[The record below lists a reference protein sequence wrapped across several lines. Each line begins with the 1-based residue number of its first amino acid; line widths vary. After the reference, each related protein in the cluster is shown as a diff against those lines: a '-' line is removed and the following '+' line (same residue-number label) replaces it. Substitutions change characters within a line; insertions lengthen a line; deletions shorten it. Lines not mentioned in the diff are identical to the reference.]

1 MDLQEI
7 YDKLSFTDDCLIRL
21 SDKNWKKKVV
31 LPSRV
36 CRLLEENELL
46 RTLDA
51 FFSFDNKPL
60 ILFFKDPQ
68 DRKAL
73 HQAIWNFNESPI
85 AIIVENNVV
94 EIFNGFAIDENKQ
107 LLKRL
112 GGNETL
118 NDFTYFELVTG
129 KTWEKYNDDINHK
142 NRVDYRLLENIE
154 AVQKLLKEKGLTQT
168 TANALLGKI
177 IFFRYLIDRHVRL
190 NYQGKELWS
199 NEDLCNCLS
208 KREEFIAFIRHI
220 ENKDT
225 GFNGDMFRISESDF
239 STVGQD
245 ALDVLIRLLQSEEIS
260 TGQQSLFDMYD
271 FSILPIEFIS
281 NMYEKFIGKENQENE
296 GAYYT
301 PTFLVDYIVS
311 ETIGKKLNE
320 SDNYNCK
327 VLDPACGSGIFLV
340 ESLRKI
346 IEKYIT
352 INEITDTDTD
362 TDEFRQALKSIAQDN
377 IFGIDKDPSAIQV
390 AIFSVYLTLLDYQ
403 APADIGKFKF
413 PNLLGTNFICSDTF
427 DLDNKDLKAL
437 EDKKLNFDYI
447 IGNPP
452 WKGSGGDEAAQKYI
466 KERKKKERDKKYC
479 IQVNNNELAEYFV
492 FRASDFCQKKTEVAL
507 VIHSMSLYNLNS
519 KDGYSPFRQYLL
531 EEFYIKK
538 IFELAAVRKEVF
550 EKSNGKAV
558 APACVLFYKYA
569 EGENTNNNVIT
580 HIALK
585 PSRFFSMFKVLS
597 VCSNDIQEVQQDRLK
612 NYDWLWKVLV
622 YGSYLDFNL
631 IKRLKEKTSIK
642 SIIADDDRFI
652 SATGVTFSKE
662 KAQYDASE
670 LRGLDFVDSYGVEN
684 FFINPQKVTP
694 FLKDRLGRIR
704 NTKKDIF
711 CAPMLLCRHGL
722 DTKKL
727 FLKSAISYKNAIF
740 KKSLLSIKA
749 YKNGDINILKN
760 IACIFASDISSYLSI
775 QTFSSV
781 GIERENAKECEILS
795 LPYVELDNDYYE
807 IMEDLYKLRY
817 QKKESMLLNANELYD
832 IDKKIA
838 NESNAYN
845 NEIKNVLNLTTTD
858 DDIVNYALNV
868 SRTIIHIN
876 SAGIEKKK
884 ELMYNCPLFKA
895 LNAQDTIIKDYAQ
908 VYIDRFANSFNRNGK
923 RFTVEILY
931 SKQVIGMYFKVIDES
946 MFTDEVVFT
955 SDNENLLPTITAL
968 TSQKLTDALFVQKDV
983 RGFEKEY
990 FYIFKPNEKRL
1001 WYKAIAYLDVNE
1013 FDDAMLRVGR
1023 NRE

>member
-1 MDLQEI
+1 MGLQEI
-7 YDKLSFTDDCLIRL
+7 YDKLSFTDDSLIQL
-21 SDKNWKKKVV
+21 SDKDWKKKVV

-36 CRLLEENELL
+36 CRLLEENEFL

-51 FFSFDNKPL
+51 FFCFDNKPL
-60 ILFFKDPQ
+60 ILFFKDPL
-68 DRKAL
+68 DKKAL

-129 KTWEKYNDDINHK
+129 KTWEKYNDDISYK

-190 NYQGKELWS
+190 NYQEKELWS
-199 NEDLCNCLS
+199 NDDLCNCLS
-208 KREEFIAFIRHI
+208 NRNEFIAFIRHI

-225 GFNGDMFRISESDF
+225 GFNGDMFRISESEFD
-239 STVGQD
+239 TIGQD
-245 ALDVLIRLLQSEEIS
+245 ALNVLIRLLRSDEIS
-260 TGQQSLFDMYD
+260 TGQQSLFNIYD

-281 NMYEKFIGKENQENE
+281 NMYEKFIGKENQETE
-296 GAYYT
+296 GVYYT
-301 PTFLVDYIVS
+301 PTFLVDYIIS
-311 ETIGKKLNE
+311 ETIGKKLKE
-320 SDNYNCK
+320 SNDYNCK

-346 IEKYIT
+346 IEKYIA
-352 INEITDTDTD
+352 INEITDTNTD
-362 TDEFRQALKSIAQDN
+362 DFRQTLKSIAQEN

-403 APADIGKFKF
+403 KPADIGSFKF

-437 EDKKLNFDYI
+437 EDRKLYFDYI

-452 WKGSGGDEAAQKYI
+452 WKGSGGDEVARKYI
-466 KERKKKERDKKYC
+466 KERKKEERDKKYC

-492 FRASDFCQKKTEVAL
+492 FRASDFCQKETEVAL

-531 EEFYIKK
+531 EEFHIKK

-550 EKSNGKAV
+550 EKSNDKAV

-569 EGENTNNNVIT
+569 KGENTNNNVIT

-631 IKRLKEKTSIK
+631 IKRLKEKPSIK
-642 SIIADDDRFI
+642 SIIADDNRFI
-652 SATGVTFSKE
+652 SATGITFSKE
-662 KAQYDASE
+662 KAKYDASG
-670 LRGLDFVDSYGVEN
+670 LRGMDFVDAYGVEN

-694 FLKDRLGRIR
+694 FQKDRLGRIR

-727 FLKSAISYKNAIF
+727 IFKSAISYKDVIF

-749 YKNGDINILKN
+749 YREGDTNILKN

-781 GIERENAKECEILS
+781 GIERENAKEFEILS
-795 LPYVELDNDYYE
+795 LPYVALDKDYYE
-807 IMEDLYKLRY
+807 TLEGLYKLRD
-817 QKKESMLLNANELYD
+817 QKEKSMLLNANELYN
-832 IDKKIA
+832 IDKTIED
-838 NESNAYN
+838 ESNACN
-845 NEIKNVLNLTTTD
+845 SNIKNMLNLTVVD
-858 DDIVNYALNV
+858 DDIVDYALNV

-884 ELMYNCPLFKA
+884 ELMHNCPLFKA
-895 LNAQDTIIKDYAQ
+895 LNAQDTILKDYAQ
-908 VYIDRFANSFNRNGK
+908 VYIDRFANSFNRNEK

-931 SKQVIGMYFKVIDES
+931 SKQVIGMYFKVIDENL
-946 MFTDEVVFT
+946 FINDIVYT
-955 SDNENLLPTITAL
+955 SDNEDLLPTIIAL

-1001 WYKAIAYLDVNE
+1001 WHKAIAYLDVNE

-1023 NRE
+1023 DGE

>member
-36 CRLLEENELL
+36 CHLLEENELL

-51 FFSFDNKPL
+51 FFCFDNKPL

-68 DRKAL
+68 DRMAL

-85 AIIVENNVV
+85 AIILENNVV

-154 AVQKLLKEKGLTQT
+154 AVQKRLKEKGLTQT
-168 TANALLGKI
+168 TANALLGKV

-190 NYQGKELWS
+190 NYQEKELWD

-208 KREEFIAFIRHI
+208 NRDDFVAFIRHI

-225 GFNGDMFRISESDF
+225 GFNGDLFRISESEF
-239 STVGQD
+239 STIDQD
-245 ALDVLIRLLQSEEIS
+245 ALDILIRLLRSEEIS

-281 NMYEKFIGKENQENE
+281 NMYEKFIGKENQEDG

-301 PTFLVDYIVS
+301 PTFLVDYIIS
-311 ETIGKKLNE
+311 ETIGKKLKE
-320 SDNYNCK
+320 SSNYNCK

-346 IEKYIT
+346 IEKYIEV
-352 INEITDTDTD
+352 NEIEDTNTDD
-362 TDEFRQALKSIAQDN
+362 FRQALKSIAQDN

-403 APADIGKFKF
+403 KPADIRKFKF
-413 PNLLGTNFICSDTF
+413 PNLIGTNFVCSDTF

-437 EDKKLNFDYI
+437 EDKKIHFDYI

-452 WKGSGGDEAAQKYI
+452 WKGAGGDRVVRKYI

-479 IQVNNNELAEYFV
+479 IQINNNELAEYFV
-492 FRASDFCQKKTEVAL
+492 FRTSDFCTKNTEVAL
-507 VIHSMSLYNLNS
+507 VIHSTSLYNSNS
-519 KDGYSPFRQYLL
+519 KDRESSFRRYLL
-531 EEFYIKK
+531 EEFHIKK
-538 IFELAAVRKEVF
+538 VFELAVVRKEVF
-550 EKSNGKAV
+550 DKSNDKAI

-569 EGENTNNNVIT
+569 NGDDTNNNIIT

-585 PSRFFSMFKVLS
+585 PSRFFSMFKVFS
-597 VCSNDIQEVQQDRLK
+597 VCSSDIQEVQQDRLK
-612 NYDWLWKVLV
+612 KYDWLWKVLV

-631 IKRLKEKTSIK
+631 IKRLREKPSIK
-642 SIIADDDRFI
+642 NIINDRDRFI
-652 SATGVTFSKE
+652 SATGITFSE
-662 KAQYDASE
+662 KKAKYDASR
-670 LRGLDFVDSYGVEN
+670 LKGMDFIDVYAVEN

-694 FLKDRLGRIR
+694 FQKDRLGRIR

-711 CAPMLLCRHGL
+711 YAPMLLCRHGL
-722 DTKKL
+722 DTEKL
-727 FLKSAISYKNAIF
+727 ILRSAISYKNAIF

-749 YKNGDINILKN
+749 YRIEDTNILKN
-760 IACIFASDISSYLSI
+760 IGCIFSSDILSYLSI
-775 QTFSSV
+775 QTFSSI
-781 GIERENAKECEILS
+781 GIERGNAKGGEILS
-795 LPYVELDNDYYE
+795 LPYVELNKDYYE
-807 IMEDLYKLRY
+807 TMEGLYRLRD

-832 IDKKIA
+832 IDKKIVD
-838 NESNAYN
+838 ESNAYN
-845 NEIKNVLNLTTTD
+845 NKIKDMLNLTTAD
-858 DDIVNYALNV
+858 DDIVDYALNV

-876 SAGIEKKK
+876 DVGIEKRK
-884 ELMYNCPLFKA
+884 ELMLNDQLFKA
-895 LNAQDTIIKDYAQ
+895 LNTQDTMLKEYAQ

-931 SKQVIGMYFKVIDES
+931 SSQVIGMYFKVIDES
-946 MFTDEVVFT
+946 MFIDDIVFT
-955 SDNENLLPTITAL
+955 SDNKNLLSTIIAL
-968 TSQKLTDALFVQKDV
+968 ASNKLTDALFVQKDV

-1001 WYKAIAYLDVNE
+1001 WYKAVAYLDVNE
-1013 FDDAMLRVGR
+1013 FDDAMLKTGR
-1023 NRE
+1023 GGQC

>member
-36 CRLLEENELL
+36 CHLLEENELL

-51 FFSFDNKPL
+51 FFCFDNKPL

-68 DRKAL
+68 DRMAL

-85 AIIVENNVV
+85 AIILENNVV

-154 AVQKLLKEKGLTQT
+154 AVQKRLKEKGLTQT
-168 TANALLGKI
+168 TANALLGKV

-190 NYQGKELWS
+190 NYQEKELWD

-208 KREEFIAFIRHI
+208 NRDDFVAFIRHI

-225 GFNGDMFRISESDF
+225 GFNGDLFRISESEF
-239 STVGQD
+239 STIDQD
-245 ALDVLIRLLQSEEIS
+245 ALDILIRLLRSEEIS

-281 NMYEKFIGKENQENE
+281 NMYEKFIGKENQEDG

-301 PTFLVDYIVS
+301 PTFLVDYIIS
-311 ETIGKKLNE
+311 ETIGKKLKE
-320 SDNYNCK
+320 SSNYNCK

-346 IEKYIT
+346 IEKYIEV
-352 INEITDTDTD
+352 NEIEDTNTDD
-362 TDEFRQALKSIAQDN
+362 FRQALKSIAQDN

-403 APADIGKFKF
+403 KPADIRKFKF
-413 PNLLGTNFICSDTF
+413 PNLIGTNFVCSDTF

-437 EDKKLNFDYI
+437 EDKKIHFDYI

-452 WKGSGGDEAAQKYI
+452 WKGAGGDRVVRKYI
-466 KERKKKERDKKYC
+466 KERKKKERGKKYC
-479 IQVNNNELAEYFV
+479 IQINNNELAEYFV
-492 FRASDFCQKKTEVAL
+492 FRTSDFCTKNTEVAL
-507 VIHSMSLYNLNS
+507 VIHSTSLYNSNS
-519 KDGYSPFRQYLL
+519 KDRESSFRRYLL
-531 EEFYIKK
+531 EEFHIKK
-538 IFELAAVRKEVF
+538 VFELAVVRKEVF
-550 EKSNGKAV
+550 DKSNDKAI

-569 EGENTNNNVIT
+569 NGDDTNNNIIT

-585 PSRFFSMFKVLS
+585 PSRFFSMFKVFS
-597 VCSNDIQEVQQDRLK
+597 VCSSDIQEVQQDRLK
-612 NYDWLWKVLV
+612 KYDWLWKVLV

-631 IKRLKEKTSIK
+631 IKRLREKPSIK
-642 SIIADDDRFI
+642 NIINDRDRFI
-652 SATGVTFSKE
+652 SATGITFSE
-662 KAQYDASE
+662 KKAKYDASR
-670 LRGLDFVDSYGVEN
+670 LKGMDFIDVYAVEN

-694 FLKDRLGRIR
+694 FQKDRLGRIR

-711 CAPMLLCRHGL
+711 YAPMLLCRHGL
-722 DTKKL
+722 DTEKL
-727 FLKSAISYKNAIF
+727 ILRSAISYKNAIF

-749 YKNGDINILKN
+749 YRIEDTNILKN
-760 IACIFASDISSYLSI
+760 IGCIFSSDILSYLSI
-775 QTFSSV
+775 QTFSSI
-781 GIERENAKECEILS
+781 GIERGNAKGGEILS
-795 LPYVELDNDYYE
+795 LPYVELNKDYYE
-807 IMEDLYKLRY
+807 TMEGLYRLRD

-832 IDKKIA
+832 IDKKIVD
-838 NESNAYN
+838 ESNAYN
-845 NEIKNVLNLTTTD
+845 NKIKDMLNLTTAD
-858 DDIVNYALNV
+858 DDIVDYALNV

-876 SAGIEKKK
+876 DVGIEKRK
-884 ELMYNCPLFKA
+884 ELMLNDQLFKA
-895 LNAQDTIIKDYAQ
+895 LNTQDTMLKEYAQ

-931 SKQVIGMYFKVIDES
+931 SSQVIGMYFKVIDES
-946 MFTDEVVFT
+946 MFIDDIVFT
-955 SDNENLLPTITAL
+955 SDNKNLLPTIIAL
-968 TSQKLTDALFVQKDV
+968 ASNKLTDALFVQKDV

-1001 WYKAIAYLDVNE
+1001 WYKAVAYLDVNE
-1013 FDDAMLRVGR
+1013 FDDAMLKTGR
-1023 NRE
+1023 GGQC

>member
-1 MDLQEI
+1 MGLQEI
-7 YDKLSFTDDCLIRL
+7 YDKLSFTDDSLIQL
-21 SDKNWKKKVV
+21 SDKDWKKKVV

-36 CRLLEENELL
+36 CRLLEENEFL

-51 FFSFDNKPL
+51 FFCFDNKPL
-60 ILFFKDPQ
+60 ILFFKDPL
-68 DRKAL
+68 DKKAL

-129 KTWEKYNDDINHK
+129 KTWEKYNDDISYK

-190 NYQGKELWS
+190 NYQEKELWS
-199 NEDLCNCLS
+199 NDDLCNCLS
-208 KREEFIAFIRHI
+208 NRNEFIAFIRHI

-225 GFNGDMFRISESDF
+225 GFNGDMFRISESEFD
-239 STVGQD
+239 TIGQD
-245 ALDVLIRLLQSEEIS
+245 ALNVLIRLLRSDEIS
-260 TGQQSLFDMYD
+260 TGQQSLFNIYD

-281 NMYEKFIGKENQENE
+281 NMYEKFIGKENQETE

-311 ETIGKKLNE
+311 ETIGKKLKE
-320 SDNYNCK
+320 SNDYNCK

-346 IEKYIT
+346 IEKYIA
-352 INEITDTDTD
+352 INEITDTNTD
-362 TDEFRQALKSIAQDN
+362 DFRQTLKSIAQEN

-403 APADIGKFKF
+403 KPADIGSFKF

-437 EDKKLNFDYI
+437 EDRKLHFDYI

-452 WKGSGGDEAAQKYI
+452 WKGSGGDEVARKYI
-466 KERKKKERDKKYC
+466 KERKKEERDKKYC

-492 FRASDFCQKKTEVAL
+492 FRASDFCQKETEVAL

-531 EEFYIKK
+531 EEFHIKK

-550 EKSNGKAV
+550 EKSNDKAV

-569 EGENTNNNVIT
+569 KGENTNNNVIT

-631 IKRLKEKTSIK
+631 IKRLKEKPSIK
-642 SIIADDDRFI
+642 SIIADDNRFI
-652 SATGVTFSKE
+652 SATGITFSKE
-662 KAQYDASE
+662 KAKYDASG
-670 LRGLDFVDSYGVEN
+670 LRGMDFVDAYGVEN

-694 FLKDRLGRIR
+694 FQKDRLGRIR

-727 FLKSAISYKNAIF
+727 IFKSAISYKDVIF

-749 YKNGDINILKN
+749 YREGDTNILKN

-781 GIERENAKECEILS
+781 GIERENAKEFEILS
-795 LPYVELDNDYYE
+795 LPYVALDKDYYE
-807 IMEDLYKLRY
+807 TLEGLYKLRD
-817 QKKESMLLNANELYD
+817 QKEKSMLLNANELYN
-832 IDKKIA
+832 IDKTIED
-838 NESNAYN
+838 ESNTCN
-845 NEIKNVLNLTTTD
+845 SNIKNMLNLTVVD
-858 DDIVNYALNV
+858 DDIVDYALNV

-884 ELMYNCPLFKA
+884 ELMHNCPLFKA
-895 LNAQDTIIKDYAQ
+895 LNAQDTILKDYAQ
-908 VYIDRFANSFNRNGK
+908 TRWRN
-923 RFTVEILY
+923 
-931 SKQVIGMYFKVIDES
+931 
-946 MFTDEVVFT
+946 
-955 SDNENLLPTITAL
+955 
-968 TSQKLTDALFVQKDV
+968 
-983 RGFEKEY
+983 
-990 FYIFKPNEKRL
+990 
-1001 WYKAIAYLDVNE
+1001 
-1013 FDDAMLRVGR
+1013 
-1023 NRE
+1023 

>member
-36 CRLLEENELL
+36 CHLLEENELL

-51 FFSFDNKPL
+51 FFCFDNKPL

-68 DRKAL
+68 DRMAL

-85 AIIVENNVV
+85 AIILENNVV

-154 AVQKLLKEKGLTQT
+154 AVQKRLKEKGLTQT
-168 TANALLGKI
+168 TANALLGKV

-190 NYQGKELWS
+190 NYQEKELWD

-208 KREEFIAFIRHI
+208 NRDDFVAFIRHI

-225 GFNGDMFRISESDF
+225 GFNGDLFRISESEF
-239 STVGQD
+239 STIDQD
-245 ALDVLIRLLQSEEIS
+245 ALDILIRLLRSEEIS

-281 NMYEKFIGKENQENE
+281 NMYEKFIGKENQEDG

-301 PTFLVDYIVS
+301 PTFLVDYIIS
-311 ETIGKKLNE
+311 ETIGKKLKE
-320 SDNYNCK
+320 SSNYNCK

-346 IEKYIT
+346 IEKYIEV
-352 INEITDTDTD
+352 NEIEDTNTDD
-362 TDEFRQALKSIAQDN
+362 FRQALKSIAQDN

-403 APADIGKFKF
+403 KPADIRKFKF
-413 PNLLGTNFICSDTF
+413 PNLIGTNFVCSDTF

-437 EDKKLNFDYI
+437 EDKKIHFDYI

-452 WKGSGGDEAAQKYI
+452 WKGAGGDRVVRKYI
-466 KERKKKERDKKYC
+466 KERKKKERGKKYC
-479 IQVNNNELAEYFV
+479 IQINNNELAEYFV
-492 FRASDFCQKKTEVAL
+492 FRTSDFCTKNTEVAL
-507 VIHSMSLYNLNS
+507 VIHSTSLYNSNS
-519 KDGYSPFRQYLL
+519 KDRESSFRRYLL
-531 EEFYIKK
+531 EEFHIKK
-538 IFELAAVRKEVF
+538 VFELAVVRKEVF
-550 EKSNGKAV
+550 DKSNDKAI

-569 EGENTNNNVIT
+569 NGDDTNNNIIT

-585 PSRFFSMFKVLS
+585 PSRFFSMFKVFS
-597 VCSNDIQEVQQDRLK
+597 VCSSDIQEVQQDRLK
-612 NYDWLWKVLV
+612 KYDWLWKVLV

-631 IKRLKEKTSIK
+631 IKRLREKPSIK
-642 SIIADDDRFI
+642 NIINDRDRFI
-652 SATGVTFSKE
+652 SATGIIFSE
-662 KAQYDASE
+662 KKAKYDASR
-670 LRGLDFVDSYGVEN
+670 LKGMDFIDVYAVEN

-694 FLKDRLGRIR
+694 FQKDRLGRIR

-711 CAPMLLCRHGL
+711 YAPMLLCRHGL
-722 DTKKL
+722 DTEKL
-727 FLKSAISYKNAIF
+727 ILRSAISYKNAIF

-749 YKNGDINILKN
+749 YRIEDTNILKN
-760 IACIFASDISSYLSI
+760 IGCIFSSDILSYLSI
-775 QTFSSV
+775 QTFSSI
-781 GIERENAKECEILS
+781 GIERGNAKGGEILS
-795 LPYVELDNDYYE
+795 LPYVELNKDYYE
-807 IMEDLYKLRY
+807 TMEGLYRLRD

-832 IDKKIA
+832 IDKKIVD
-838 NESNAYN
+838 ESNAYN
-845 NEIKNVLNLTTTD
+845 NKIKDMLNLTTAD
-858 DDIVNYALNV
+858 DDIVDYALNV

-876 SAGIEKKK
+876 DVGIEKRK
-884 ELMYNCPLFKA
+884 ELMLNDQLFKA
-895 LNAQDTIIKDYAQ
+895 LNTQDTMLKEYAQ

-931 SKQVIGMYFKVIDES
+931 SSQVIGMYFKVIDES
-946 MFTDEVVFT
+946 MFIDDIVFT
-955 SDNENLLPTITAL
+955 SDNKNLLSTIIAL
-968 TSQKLTDALFVQKDV
+968 ASNKLTDALFVQKDV

-1001 WYKAIAYLDVNE
+1001 WYKAVAYLDVNE
-1013 FDDAMLRVGR
+1013 FDDAMLKTGR
-1023 NRE
+1023 GGQC

>member
-1 MDLQEI
+1 MGLQEI
-7 YDKLSFTDDCLIRL
+7 YDKLSFTDDSLIQL
-21 SDKNWKKKVV
+21 SDKDWKKKVV

-36 CRLLEENELL
+36 CRLLEENEFL

-51 FFSFDNKPL
+51 FFCFDNKPL
-60 ILFFKDPQ
+60 ILFFKDPL
-68 DRKAL
+68 DKKAL

-129 KTWEKYNDDINHK
+129 KTWEKYNDDISYK

-190 NYQGKELWS
+190 NYQEKELWS
-199 NEDLCNCLS
+199 NDDLCNCLS
-208 KREEFIAFIRHI
+208 NRNEFIAFIRHI

-225 GFNGDMFRISESDF
+225 GFNGDMFRISESEFD
-239 STVGQD
+239 TIGQD
-245 ALDVLIRLLQSEEIS
+245 ALNVLIRLLRSDEIS
-260 TGQQSLFDMYD
+260 TGQQSLFNIYD

-281 NMYEKFIGKENQENE
+281 NMYEKFIGKENQETE

-311 ETIGKKLNE
+311 ETIGKKLKE
-320 SDNYNCK
+320 SNDYNCK
-327 VLDPACGSGIFLV
+327 VLDPACGAGIFLV

-346 IEKYIT
+346 IEKYIA
-352 INEITDTDTD
+352 INEITDTNTD
-362 TDEFRQALKSIAQDN
+362 DFRQTLKSIAQEN

-403 APADIGKFKF
+403 KPADIGSFKF

-437 EDKKLNFDYI
+437 EDRKLHFDYI

-452 WKGSGGDEAAQKYI
+452 WKGSGGDEVARKYI
-466 KERKKKERDKKYC
+466 KERKKEERDKKYC

-492 FRASDFCQKKTEVAL
+492 FRASDFCQKETEVAL

-531 EEFYIKK
+531 EEFHIKK

-550 EKSNGKAV
+550 EKSNDKAV

-569 EGENTNNNVIT
+569 KGENTNNNVIT

-631 IKRLKEKTSIK
+631 IKRLKEKPSIK
-642 SIIADDDRFI
+642 SIIADDNRFI
-652 SATGVTFSKE
+652 SATGITFSKE
-662 KAQYDASE
+662 KAKYDASG
-670 LRGLDFVDSYGVEN
+670 LRGMDFVDAYGVEN

-694 FLKDRLGRIR
+694 FQKDRLGRIR

-727 FLKSAISYKNAIF
+727 IFKSAISYKDVIF

-749 YKNGDINILKN
+749 YREGDTNILKN

-781 GIERENAKECEILS
+781 GIERENAKEFEILS
-795 LPYVELDNDYYE
+795 LPYVALDKDYYE
-807 IMEDLYKLRY
+807 TLEGLYKLRD
-817 QKKESMLLNANELYD
+817 QKEKSMLLNANELYN
-832 IDKKIA
+832 IDKTIED
-838 NESNAYN
+838 ESNTCN
-845 NEIKNVLNLTTTD
+845 SNIKNMLNLTVVD
-858 DDIVNYALNV
+858 DDIVDYALNV

-884 ELMYNCPLFKA
+884 ELMHNCPLFKA
-895 LNAQDTIIKDYAQ
+895 LNAQDTILKDYAQ

-931 SKQVIGMYFKVIDES
+931 SKQVIGMYFKVIDEN
-946 MFTDEVVFT
+946 MFINDIVYT
-955 SDNENLLPTITAL
+955 SDNEDLLPTIIAL

-1001 WYKAIAYLDVNE
+1001 WHKAIAYLDVNE

-1023 NRE
+1023 DGE

>member
-36 CRLLEENELL
+36 CHLLEENELL

-51 FFSFDNKPL
+51 FFCFDNKPL

-68 DRKAL
+68 DRMAL

-85 AIIVENNVV
+85 AIILENNVV

-154 AVQKLLKEKGLTQT
+154 AVQKRLKEKGLTQT
-168 TANALLGKI
+168 TANALLGKV

-190 NYQGKELWS
+190 NYQEKELWD

-208 KREEFIAFIRHI
+208 NRDDFVAFIRHI

-225 GFNGDMFRISESDF
+225 GFNGDLFRISESEF
-239 STVGQD
+239 STIDQD
-245 ALDVLIRLLQSEEIS
+245 ALDILIRLLRSEEIS

-281 NMYEKFIGKENQENE
+281 NMYEKFIGKENQEDG

-301 PTFLVDYIVS
+301 PTFLVDYIIS
-311 ETIGKKLNE
+311 ETIGKKLKE
-320 SDNYNCK
+320 SSNYNCE

-346 IEKYIT
+346 IEKYIEV
-352 INEITDTDTD
+352 NEIEDTNTDD
-362 TDEFRQALKSIAQDN
+362 FRQALKSIAQDN

-403 APADIGKFKF
+403 KPADIRKFKF
-413 PNLLGTNFICSDTF
+413 PNLIGTNFVCSDTF

-437 EDKKLNFDYI
+437 EDKKIHFDYI

-452 WKGSGGDEAAQKYI
+452 WKGAGGDRVVRKYI
-466 KERKKKERDKKYC
+466 KERKKKERGKKYC
-479 IQVNNNELAEYFV
+479 IQINNNELAEYFV
-492 FRASDFCQKKTEVAL
+492 FRTSDFCTKNTEVAL
-507 VIHSMSLYNLNS
+507 VIHSTSLYNSNS
-519 KDGYSPFRQYLL
+519 KDRESSFRRYLL
-531 EEFYIKK
+531 EEFHIKK
-538 IFELAAVRKEVF
+538 VFELAVVRKEVF
-550 EKSNGKAV
+550 DKSNDKAI

-569 EGENTNNNVIT
+569 NGDDTNNNIIT

-585 PSRFFSMFKVLS
+585 PSRFFSMFKVFS
-597 VCSNDIQEVQQDRLK
+597 VCSSDIQEVQQDRLK
-612 NYDWLWKVLV
+612 KYDWLWKVLV

-631 IKRLKEKTSIK
+631 IKRLREKPSIK
-642 SIIADDDRFI
+642 NIINDRDRFI
-652 SATGVTFSKE
+652 SATGITFSE
-662 KAQYDASE
+662 KKAKYDASR
-670 LRGLDFVDSYGVEN
+670 LKGMDFIDVYAVEN

-694 FLKDRLGRIR
+694 FQKDRLGRIR

-711 CAPMLLCRHGL
+711 YAPMLLCRHGL
-722 DTKKL
+722 DTEKL
-727 FLKSAISYKNAIF
+727 ILRSAISYKNAIF

-749 YKNGDINILKN
+749 YRIEDTNILKN
-760 IACIFASDISSYLSI
+760 IGCIFSSDILSYLSI
-775 QTFSSV
+775 QTFSSI
-781 GIERENAKECEILS
+781 GIERGNAKGGEILS
-795 LPYVELDNDYYE
+795 LPYVELNKDYYE
-807 IMEDLYKLRY
+807 TMEGLYRLRD

-832 IDKKIA
+832 IDKKIVD
-838 NESNAYN
+838 ESNAYN
-845 NEIKNVLNLTTTD
+845 NKIKDMLNLTTAD
-858 DDIVNYALNV
+858 DDIVDYALNV

-876 SAGIEKKK
+876 DVGIEKRK
-884 ELMYNCPLFKA
+884 ELMLNDQLFKA
-895 LNAQDTIIKDYAQ
+895 LNTQDTMLKEYAQ

-931 SKQVIGMYFKVIDES
+931 SSQVIGMYFKVIDES
-946 MFTDEVVFT
+946 MFIDDIVFT
-955 SDNENLLPTITAL
+955 SDNKNLLSTIIAL
-968 TSQKLTDALFVQKDV
+968 ASNKLTDALFVQKDV

-1001 WYKAIAYLDVNE
+1001 WYKAVAYLDVNE
-1013 FDDAMLRVGR
+1013 FDDAMLKTGR
-1023 NRE
+1023 GGQC

>member
-1 MDLQEI
+1 MGLQEI
-7 YDKLSFTDDCLIRL
+7 YDKLSFTDDSLIQL
-21 SDKNWKKKVV
+21 SDKDWKKKVV

-36 CRLLEENELL
+36 CRLLEENEFL

-51 FFSFDNKPL
+51 FFCFDNKPL
-60 ILFFKDPQ
+60 ILFFKDPL
-68 DRKAL
+68 DKKAL

-129 KTWEKYNDDINHK
+129 KTWEKYNDDISYK

-190 NYQGKELWS
+190 NYQEKELWS
-199 NEDLCNCLS
+199 NDDLCNCLS
-208 KREEFIAFIRHI
+208 NRNEFIAFIRHI

-225 GFNGDMFRISESDF
+225 GFNGDMFRISESEFD
-239 STVGQD
+239 TIGQD
-245 ALDVLIRLLQSEEIS
+245 ALNVLIRLLRSDEIS
-260 TGQQSLFDMYD
+260 TGQQSLFNIYD

-281 NMYEKFIGKENQENE
+281 NMYEKFIGKENQETE

-311 ETIGKKLNE
+311 ETIGKKLKE
-320 SDNYNCK
+320 SNDYNCK

-346 IEKYIT
+346 IEKYIA
-352 INEITDTDTD
+352 INEITDTNTD
-362 TDEFRQALKSIAQDN
+362 DFRQTLKSIAQEN

-403 APADIGKFKF
+403 KPADIGSFKF

-437 EDKKLNFDYI
+437 EDRKLHFDYI

-452 WKGSGGDEAAQKYI
+452 WKGSGGDEVARKYI
-466 KERKKKERDKKYC
+466 KERKKEERDKKYC

-492 FRASDFCQKKTEVAL
+492 FRASDFCQKETEVAL

-531 EEFYIKK
+531 EEFHIKK

-550 EKSNGKAV
+550 EKSNDKAV

-569 EGENTNNNVIT
+569 KGENTNNNVIT

-631 IKRLKEKTSIK
+631 IKRLKEKPSIK
-642 SIIADDDRFI
+642 SIIADDNRFI
-652 SATGVTFSKE
+652 SATGITFSKE
-662 KAQYDASE
+662 KAKYDASG
-670 LRGLDFVDSYGVEN
+670 LRGMDFVDAYGVEN

-694 FLKDRLGRIR
+694 FQKDRLGRIR

-727 FLKSAISYKNAIF
+727 IFKSAISYKDVIF

-749 YKNGDINILKN
+749 YREGDTNILKN

-781 GIERENAKECEILS
+781 GIERENAKEFEILS
-795 LPYVELDNDYYE
+795 LPYVALDKDYYE
-807 IMEDLYKLRY
+807 TLEGLYKLRD
-817 QKKESMLLNANELYD
+817 QKEKSMLLNANELYN
-832 IDKKIA
+832 IDKTIED
-838 NESNAYN
+838 ESNTCN
-845 NEIKNVLNLTTTD
+845 SNIKNMLNLTVVD
-858 DDIVNYALNV
+858 DDIVDYALNV

-884 ELMYNCPLFKA
+884 ELMHNCPLFKA
-895 LNAQDTIIKDYAQ
+895 LNAQDTILKDYAQ

-931 SKQVIGMYFKVIDES
+931 SKQVIGMYFKVIDEN
-946 MFTDEVVFT
+946 MFINDIVYT
-955 SDNENLLPTITAL
+955 SDNEDLLPTIIAL

-983 RGFEKEY
+983 WGFEKEY

-1001 WYKAIAYLDVNE
+1001 WHKAIAYLDVNE

-1023 NRE
+1023 DGE

>member
-1 MDLQEI
+1 MGLQEI
-7 YDKLSFTDDCLIRL
+7 YDKLSFTDDSLIQL
-21 SDKNWKKKVV
+21 SDKDWKKKVV

-36 CRLLEENELL
+36 CRLLEENEFL

-51 FFSFDNKPL
+51 FFCFDNKPL
-60 ILFFKDPQ
+60 ILFFKDPL
-68 DRKAL
+68 DKKAL

-129 KTWEKYNDDINHK
+129 KTWEKYNDDISYK

-190 NYQGKELWS
+190 NYQEKELWS
-199 NEDLCNCLS
+199 NDDLCNCFS
-208 KREEFIAFIRHI
+208 NRNEFIAFIRHI

-225 GFNGDMFRISESDF
+225 GFNGDMFRISESEFD
-239 STVGQD
+239 TIGQD
-245 ALDVLIRLLQSEEIS
+245 ALNVLIRLLRSDEIS
-260 TGQQSLFDMYD
+260 TGQQSLFNIYD

-281 NMYEKFIGKENQENE
+281 NMYEKFIGKENQETE

-311 ETIGKKLNE
+311 ETIGKKLKE
-320 SDNYNCK
+320 SNDYNCK

-346 IEKYIT
+346 IEKYIA
-352 INEITDTDTD
+352 INEITDTNTD
-362 TDEFRQALKSIAQDN
+362 DFRQTLKSIAQEN

-403 APADIGKFKF
+403 KPADIGSFKF

-437 EDKKLNFDYI
+437 EDRKLHFDYI

-452 WKGSGGDEAAQKYI
+452 WKGSGGDEVARKYI
-466 KERKKKERDKKYC
+466 KERKKEERDKKYC

-492 FRASDFCQKKTEVAL
+492 FRASDFCQKETEVAL

-531 EEFYIKK
+531 EEFHIKK

-550 EKSNGKAV
+550 EKSNDKAV

-569 EGENTNNNVIT
+569 KGENTNNNVIT

-631 IKRLKEKTSIK
+631 IKRLKEKPSIK
-642 SIIADDDRFI
+642 SIIADDNRFI
-652 SATGVTFSKE
+652 SATGITFSKE
-662 KAQYDASE
+662 KAKYDASG
-670 LRGLDFVDSYGVEN
+670 LRGMDFVDAYGVEN

-694 FLKDRLGRIR
+694 FQKDRLGRIR

-727 FLKSAISYKNAIF
+727 IFKSAISYKDVIF

-749 YKNGDINILKN
+749 YREGDTNILKN

-781 GIERENAKECEILS
+781 GIERENAKEFEILS
-795 LPYVELDNDYYE
+795 LPYVALDKDYYE
-807 IMEDLYKLRY
+807 TLEGLYKLRD
-817 QKKESMLLNANELYD
+817 QKEKSMLLNANELYN
-832 IDKKIA
+832 IDKTIED
-838 NESNAYN
+838 ESNTCN
-845 NEIKNVLNLTTTD
+845 SNIKNMLNLTVVD
-858 DDIVNYALNV
+858 DDIVDYALNV

-884 ELMYNCPLFKA
+884 ELMHNCPLFKA
-895 LNAQDTIIKDYAQ
+895 LNAQDTILKDYAQ

-931 SKQVIGMYFKVIDES
+931 SKQVIGMYFKVIDEN
-946 MFTDEVVFT
+946 MFINDIVYT
-955 SDNENLLPTITAL
+955 SDNEDLLPTIIAL

-1001 WYKAIAYLDVNE
+1001 WHKAIAYLDVNE

-1023 NRE
+1023 DGE

>member
-36 CRLLEENELL
+36 CHLLEENELL

-51 FFSFDNKPL
+51 FFCFDNKPL

-68 DRKAL
+68 DRMAL

-85 AIIVENNVV
+85 AIILENNVV

-154 AVQKLLKEKGLTQT
+154 AVQKRLKEKGLTQT
-168 TANALLGKI
+168 TANALLGKV

-190 NYQGKELWS
+190 NYQEKELWD

-208 KREEFIAFIRHI
+208 NRDDFVAFIRHI

-225 GFNGDMFRISESDF
+225 GFNGDLFRISESEF
-239 STVGQD
+239 STIDQD
-245 ALDVLIRLLQSEEIS
+245 ALDILIRLLRSEEIS

-281 NMYEKFIGKENQENE
+281 NMYEKFIGKENQEDG

-301 PTFLVDYIVS
+301 PTFLVDYIIS
-311 ETIGKKLNE
+311 ETIGKKLKE
-320 SDNYNCK
+320 SSNYNCK

-346 IEKYIT
+346 IEKYIEV
-352 INEITDTDTD
+352 NEIEDTNTDD
-362 TDEFRQALKSIAQDN
+362 FRQALKSIAQDN

-403 APADIGKFKF
+403 KPADIRKFKF
-413 PNLLGTNFICSDTF
+413 PNLIGTNFVCSDTF

-437 EDKKLNFDYI
+437 EDKKIHFDYI

-452 WKGSGGDEAAQKYI
+452 WKGAGGDRVVRKYI
-466 KERKKKERDKKYC
+466 KERKKKERGKKYC
-479 IQVNNNELAEYFV
+479 IQINNNELAEYFV
-492 FRASDFCQKKTEVAL
+492 FRTSDFCTKNTEVAL
-507 VIHSMSLYNLNS
+507 VIHSTSLYNSNS
-519 KDGYSPFRQYLL
+519 KDRESSFRRYLL
-531 EEFYIKK
+531 EEFHIKK
-538 IFELAAVRKEVF
+538 VFELAVVRKEVF
-550 EKSNGKAV
+550 DKSNDKAI

-569 EGENTNNNVIT
+569 NGDDTNNNIIT

-585 PSRFFSMFKVLS
+585 PSRFFSMFKVFS
-597 VCSNDIQEVQQDRLK
+597 VCSSDIQEVQQDRLK
-612 NYDWLWKVLV
+612 KYDWLWKVLV

-631 IKRLKEKTSIK
+631 IKRLREKPSIK
-642 SIIADDDRFI
+642 NIINDRDRFI
-652 SATGVTFSKE
+652 SATGITFSE
-662 KAQYDASE
+662 KKAKYDASR
-670 LRGLDFVDSYGVEN
+670 LKGMDFIDVYAVEN

-694 FLKDRLGRIR
+694 FQKDRLGRIR

-711 CAPMLLCRHGL
+711 YAPMLLCRHGL
-722 DTKKL
+722 DTEKL
-727 FLKSAISYKNAIF
+727 ILRSAISYKNAIF

-749 YKNGDINILKN
+749 YRIEDTNILKN
-760 IACIFASDISSYLSI
+760 IGCIFSSDILSYLSI
-775 QTFSSV
+775 QTFSSI
-781 GIERENAKECEILS
+781 GIERGNAKGGEILS
-795 LPYVELDNDYYE
+795 LPYVELNKDYYE
-807 IMEDLYKLRY
+807 TMEGLYRLRD

-832 IDKKIA
+832 IDKKIVD
-838 NESNAYN
+838 ESNAYN
-845 NEIKNVLNLTTTD
+845 NKIKDMLNLTTAD
-858 DDIVNYALNV
+858 DDIVDYALNV

-876 SAGIEKKK
+876 DVGIEKRK
-884 ELMYNCPLFKA
+884 ELMLNDQLFKA
-895 LNAQDTIIKDYAQ
+895 LNTQDTMLKEYAQ

-931 SKQVIGMYFKVIDES
+931 SSQVIGMYFKVIDES
-946 MFTDEVVFT
+946 MFIDDIVFT
-955 SDNENLLPTITAL
+955 SDNKNLLSTIIAL
-968 TSQKLTDALFVQKDV
+968 ASNKLTDALFVQKDV

-1001 WYKAIAYLDVNE
+1001 WYKAVAYLDVNE
-1013 FDDAMLRVGR
+1013 FDDAMLKTGR
-1023 NRE
+1023 GG

>member
-36 CRLLEENELL
+36 CHLLEENELL

-51 FFSFDNKPL
+51 FFCFDNKPL

-68 DRKAL
+68 DRMAL

-85 AIIVENNVV
+85 AIILENNVV

-154 AVQKLLKEKGLTQT
+154 AVQKRLKEKGLTQT
-168 TANALLGKI
+168 TANALLGKV

-190 NYQGKELWS
+190 NYQEKELWD

-208 KREEFIAFIRHI
+208 NRDDFVAFIRHI

-225 GFNGDMFRISESDF
+225 GFNGDLFRISESEF
-239 STVGQD
+239 STIDQD
-245 ALDVLIRLLQSEEIS
+245 ALDILIRLLRSEEIS

-281 NMYEKFIGKENQENE
+281 NMYEKFIGKENQEDG

-301 PTFLVDYIVS
+301 PTFLVDYIIS
-311 ETIGKKLNE
+311 ETIGKKLKE
-320 SDNYNCK
+320 SSNYNCK

-346 IEKYIT
+346 IEKYIEV
-352 INEITDTDTD
+352 NEIEDTNTDD
-362 TDEFRQALKSIAQDN
+362 FRQALKSIAQDN

-403 APADIGKFKF
+403 KPADIRKFKF
-413 PNLLGTNFICSDTF
+413 PNLIGTNFVCSDTF

-437 EDKKLNFDYI
+437 EDKKIHFDYI

-452 WKGSGGDEAAQKYI
+452 WKGAGGDRVVRKYI
-466 KERKKKERDKKYC
+466 KERKKKERGKKYC
-479 IQVNNNELAEYFV
+479 IQINNNELAEYFV
-492 FRASDFCQKKTEVAL
+492 FRTSDFCTKNTEVAL
-507 VIHSMSLYNLNS
+507 VIHSTSLYNSNS
-519 KDGYSPFRQYLL
+519 KDRESSFRRYLL
-531 EEFYIKK
+531 EEFHIKK
-538 IFELAAVRKEVF
+538 VFELAVVRKEVF
-550 EKSNGKAV
+550 DKSNDKAI

-569 EGENTNNNVIT
+569 NGDDTNNNIIT

-585 PSRFFSMFKVLS
+585 PSRFFSMFKVFS
-597 VCSNDIQEVQQDRLK
+597 VCSSDIQEVQQDRLK
-612 NYDWLWKVLV
+612 KYDWLWKVLV
-622 YGSYLDFNL
+622 YGSYLGFNL
-631 IKRLKEKTSIK
+631 IKRLREKPSIK
-642 SIIADDDRFI
+642 NIINDRDRFI
-652 SATGVTFSKE
+652 SATGITFSE
-662 KAQYDASE
+662 KKAKYDASR
-670 LRGLDFVDSYGVEN
+670 LKGMDFIDVYAVEN

-694 FLKDRLGRIR
+694 FQKDRLGRIR

-711 CAPMLLCRHGL
+711 YAPMLLCRHGL
-722 DTKKL
+722 DTEKL
-727 FLKSAISYKNAIF
+727 ILRSAISYKNAIF

-749 YKNGDINILKN
+749 YRIEDTNILKN
-760 IACIFASDISSYLSI
+760 IGCIFSSDILSYLSI
-775 QTFSSV
+775 QTFSSI
-781 GIERENAKECEILS
+781 GIERGNAKGGEILS
-795 LPYVELDNDYYE
+795 LPYVELNKDYYE
-807 IMEDLYKLRY
+807 TMEGLYRLRD

-832 IDKKIA
+832 IDKKIVD
-838 NESNAYN
+838 ESNAYN
-845 NEIKNVLNLTTTD
+845 NKIKDMLNLTTAD
-858 DDIVNYALNV
+858 DDIVDYALNV

-876 SAGIEKKK
+876 DVGIEKRK
-884 ELMYNCPLFKA
+884 ELMLNDQLFKA
-895 LNAQDTIIKDYAQ
+895 LNTQDTMLKEYAQ

-931 SKQVIGMYFKVIDES
+931 SSQVIGMYFKVIDES
-946 MFTDEVVFT
+946 MFIDDIVFT
-955 SDNENLLPTITAL
+955 SDNKNLLSTIIAL
-968 TSQKLTDALFVQKDV
+968 ASNKLTDALFVQKDV

-1001 WYKAIAYLDVNE
+1001 WYKAVAYLDVNE
-1013 FDDAMLRVGR
+1013 FDDAMLKTGR
-1023 NRE
+1023 GGQC

>member
-1 MDLQEI
+1 MGLQEI
-7 YDKLSFTDDCLIRL
+7 YDKLSFTDDSLIRL
-21 SDKNWKKKVV
+21 SDNDWKKKVV

-36 CRLLEENELL
+36 CRLLEENEFL

-51 FFSFDNKPL
+51 FFCFDNKPL
-60 ILFFKDPQ
+60 ILFFKDPL
-68 DRKAL
+68 DNKAL

-85 AIIVENNVV
+85 VIIVENNVV

-129 KTWEKYNDDINHK
+129 KTWEKYNDDISYK

-190 NYQGKELWS
+190 NYQEKELWS
-199 NEDLCNCLS
+199 NDDLCNCLS
-208 KREEFIAFIRHI
+208 NRNEFIAFIRHI

-225 GFNGDMFRISESDF
+225 GFNGDMFHISESEFD
-239 STVGQD
+239 TIGQD
-245 ALDVLIRLLQSEEIS
+245 ALNVLIRLLRSDEIS
-260 TGQQSLFDMYD
+260 TGQQSLFNIYD

-281 NMYEKFIGKENQENE
+281 NIYEKFIGKENQETE

-311 ETIGKKLNE
+311 ETIGKKLKE
-320 SDNYNCK
+320 SNDYNCK

-346 IEKYIT
+346 IEKYIA
-352 INEITDTDTD
+352 INEITDTNTD
-362 TDEFRQALKSIAQDN
+362 DFRQTLKSIAQEN

-403 APADIGKFKF
+403 KPADIGSFKF

-437 EDKKLNFDYI
+437 EDRKLYFDYI

-452 WKGSGGDEAAQKYI
+452 WKGSGGDEVARKYI
-466 KERKKKERDKKYC
+466 KERKKEERDKKYC

-492 FRASDFCQKKTEVAL
+492 FRASDFCQKETEVAL

-531 EEFYIKK
+531 EEFHIKK

-550 EKSNGKAV
+550 EKSNDKAV

-569 EGENTNNNVIT
+569 KGENTNNNVIT
-580 HIALK
+580 HISLK
-585 PSRFFSMFKVLS
+585 PSRFFSIFKVLS

-631 IKRLKEKTSIK
+631 IKRLKEKPSIK
-642 SIIADDDRFI
+642 SIIADDNRFI
-652 SATGVTFSKE
+652 SATGITFSKE
-662 KAQYDASE
+662 KAKYDASG
-670 LRGLDFVDSYGVEN
+670 LRGMDFVDAYGVEN

-694 FLKDRLGRIR
+694 FQKDRLGRIR

-727 FLKSAISYKNAIF
+727 IFKSAISYKDVIF

-749 YKNGDINILKN
+749 YREGDTNILKN

-781 GIERENAKECEILS
+781 GIERENAKEFEILS
-795 LPYVELDNDYYE
+795 LPYVALDKDYYE
-807 IMEDLYKLRY
+807 TLEGLYKLRD
-817 QKKESMLLNANELYD
+817 QKEKSMLLNANELYN
-832 IDKKIA
+832 IDKTIED
-838 NESNAYN
+838 ESNACN
-845 NEIKNVLNLTTTD
+845 SNIKNTLNLTVVD
-858 DDIVNYALNV
+858 DDIVDYALNV

-876 SAGIEKKK
+876 SAGIKKKK
-884 ELMYNCPLFKA
+884 ELMHNCPLFKA
-895 LNAQDTIIKDYAQ
+895 LNAKDTILKDYAQ

-931 SKQVIGMYFKVIDES
+931 SKQVIGMYFKVIDEN
-946 MFTDEVVFT
+946 MFINDIVYT
-955 SDNENLLPTITAL
+955 SDNEDLLPTIIAL

-1001 WYKAIAYLDVNE
+1001 WHKAIAYLDVNE

-1023 NRE
+1023 DGE

>member
-36 CRLLEENELL
+36 CHLLEENELL

-68 DRKAL
+68 DRMAL

-85 AIIVENNVV
+85 AIILENNVV

-154 AVQKLLKEKGLTQT
+154 AVQKRLKEKGLTQT
-168 TANALLGKI
+168 TANALLGKV

-190 NYQGKELWS
+190 NYQEKELWD

-208 KREEFIAFIRHI
+208 NRDDFVAFIRHI

-225 GFNGDMFRISESDF
+225 GFNGDLFRISESEF
-239 STVGQD
+239 STIDQD
-245 ALDVLIRLLQSEEIS
+245 ALDILIRLLRSEEIS

-281 NMYEKFIGKENQENE
+281 NMYEKFIGKENQEDG

-301 PTFLVDYIVS
+301 PTFLVDYIIS
-311 ETIGKKLNE
+311 ETIGKKLKE
-320 SDNYNCK
+320 SSNYNCK

-346 IEKYIT
+346 IEKYIEV
-352 INEITDTDTD
+352 NEIEDTNTDD
-362 TDEFRQALKSIAQDN
+362 FRQALKSIAQDN

-403 APADIGKFKF
+403 KPADIRKFKF
-413 PNLLGTNFICSDTF
+413 PNLIGTNFVCSDTF

-437 EDKKLNFDYI
+437 EDKKIHFDYI

-452 WKGSGGDEAAQKYI
+452 WKGAGGDRVVRKYI
-466 KERKKKERDKKYC
+466 KERKKKERGKKYC
-479 IQVNNNELAEYFV
+479 IQINNNELAEYFV
-492 FRASDFCQKKTEVAL
+492 FRTSDFCTKNTEVAL
-507 VIHSMSLYNLNS
+507 VIHSTSLYNSNS
-519 KDGYSPFRQYLL
+519 KDRESSFRRYLL
-531 EEFYIKK
+531 EEFHIKK
-538 IFELAAVRKEVF
+538 VFELAVVRKEVF
-550 EKSNGKAV
+550 DKSNDKAI

-569 EGENTNNNVIT
+569 NGDDTNNNIIT

-585 PSRFFSMFKVLS
+585 PSRFFSMFKVFS
-597 VCSNDIQEVQQDRLK
+597 VCSSDIQEVQQDRLK
-612 NYDWLWKVLV
+612 KYDWLWKVLV

-631 IKRLKEKTSIK
+631 IKRLREKPSIK
-642 SIIADDDRFI
+642 NIINDRDRFI
-652 SATGVTFSKE
+652 SATGITFSE
-662 KAQYDASE
+662 KKAKYDASR
-670 LRGLDFVDSYGVEN
+670 LKGMDFIDVYAVEN

-694 FLKDRLGRIR
+694 FQKDRLGRIR

-711 CAPMLLCRHGL
+711 YAPMLLCRHGL
-722 DTKKL
+722 DTEKL
-727 FLKSAISYKNAIF
+727 ILRSAISYKNAIF

-749 YKNGDINILKN
+749 YRIEDTNILKN
-760 IACIFASDISSYLSI
+760 IGCIFSSDILSYLSI
-775 QTFSSV
+775 QTFSSI
-781 GIERENAKECEILS
+781 GIERGNAKGGEILS
-795 LPYVELDNDYYE
+795 LPYVELNKDYYE
-807 IMEDLYKLRY
+807 TMEGLYRLRD

-832 IDKKIA
+832 IDKKIVD
-838 NESNAYN
+838 ESNAYN
-845 NEIKNVLNLTTTD
+845 NKIKDMLNLTTAD
-858 DDIVNYALNV
+858 DDIVDYALNV

-876 SAGIEKKK
+876 DVGIEKRK
-884 ELMYNCPLFKA
+884 ELMLNDQLFKA
-895 LNAQDTIIKDYAQ
+895 LNTQDTMLKEYAQ

-931 SKQVIGMYFKVIDES
+931 SSQVIGMYFKVIDES
-946 MFTDEVVFT
+946 MFIDDIVFT
-955 SDNENLLPTITAL
+955 SDNKNLLSTIIAL
-968 TSQKLTDALFVQKDV
+968 ASNKLTDALFVQKDV

-1001 WYKAIAYLDVNE
+1001 WYKAVAYLDVNE
-1013 FDDAMLRVGR
+1013 FDDAMLKTGR
-1023 NRE
+1023 GGQC

>member
-36 CRLLEENELL
+36 CHLLEENELL

-51 FFSFDNKPL
+51 FFCFDNKPL

-68 DRKAL
+68 DRMAL

-85 AIIVENNVV
+85 AIILENNVV

-154 AVQKLLKEKGLTQT
+154 AVQKRLKEKGLTQT
-168 TANALLGKI
+168 TANALLGKV

-190 NYQGKELWS
+190 NYQEKELWD

-208 KREEFIAFIRHI
+208 NRDDFVAFIRHI

-225 GFNGDMFRISESDF
+225 GFNGDLFRISESEF
-239 STVGQD
+239 STIDQD
-245 ALDVLIRLLQSEEIS
+245 ALDILIRLLRSEEIS

-281 NMYEKFIGKENQENE
+281 NMYEKFIGKENQEDG

-301 PTFLVDYIVS
+301 PTFLVDYIIS
-311 ETIGKKLNE
+311 ETIGKKLKE
-320 SDNYNCK
+320 SSNYNCK
-327 VLDPACGSGIFLV
+327 VLDPACGSGILLV

-346 IEKYIT
+346 IEKYIEV
-352 INEITDTDTD
+352 NEIEDTNTDD
-362 TDEFRQALKSIAQDN
+362 FRQALKSIAQDN

-403 APADIGKFKF
+403 KPADIRKFKF
-413 PNLLGTNFICSDTF
+413 PNLIGTNFVCSDTF

-437 EDKKLNFDYI
+437 EDKKIHFDYI

-452 WKGSGGDEAAQKYI
+452 WKGAGGDRVVRKYI
-466 KERKKKERDKKYC
+466 KERKKKERGKKYC
-479 IQVNNNELAEYFV
+479 IQINNNELAEYFV
-492 FRASDFCQKKTEVAL
+492 FRTSDFCTKNTEVAL
-507 VIHSMSLYNLNS
+507 VIHSTSLYNSNS
-519 KDGYSPFRQYLL
+519 KDRESSFRRYLL
-531 EEFYIKK
+531 EEFHIKK
-538 IFELAAVRKEVF
+538 VFELAVVRKEVF
-550 EKSNGKAV
+550 DKSNDKAI

-569 EGENTNNNVIT
+569 NGDDTNNNIIT

-585 PSRFFSMFKVLS
+585 PSRFFSMFKVFS
-597 VCSNDIQEVQQDRLK
+597 VCSSDIQEVQQDRLK
-612 NYDWLWKVLV
+612 KYDWLWKVLV

-631 IKRLKEKTSIK
+631 IKRLREKPSIK
-642 SIIADDDRFI
+642 NIINDRDRFI
-652 SATGVTFSKE
+652 SATGITFSE
-662 KAQYDASE
+662 KKAKYDASR
-670 LRGLDFVDSYGVEN
+670 LKGMDFIDVYAVEN

-694 FLKDRLGRIR
+694 FQKDRLGRIR

-711 CAPMLLCRHGL
+711 YAPMLLCRHGL
-722 DTKKL
+722 DTEKL
-727 FLKSAISYKNAIF
+727 ILRSAISYKNAIF

-749 YKNGDINILKN
+749 YRIEDTNILKN
-760 IACIFASDISSYLSI
+760 IGCIFSSDILSYLSI
-775 QTFSSV
+775 QTFSSI
-781 GIERENAKECEILS
+781 GIERGNAKGGEILS
-795 LPYVELDNDYYE
+795 LPYVELNKDYYE
-807 IMEDLYKLRY
+807 TMEGLYRLRD

-832 IDKKIA
+832 IDKKIVD
-838 NESNAYN
+838 ESNAYN
-845 NEIKNVLNLTTTD
+845 NKIKDMLNLTTAD
-858 DDIVNYALNV
+858 DDIVDYALNV

-876 SAGIEKKK
+876 DVGIEKRK
-884 ELMYNCPLFKA
+884 ELMLNDQLFKA
-895 LNAQDTIIKDYAQ
+895 LNTQDTMLKEYAQ

-931 SKQVIGMYFKVIDES
+931 SSQVIGMYFKVIDES
-946 MFTDEVVFT
+946 MFIDDIVFT
-955 SDNENLLPTITAL
+955 SDNKNLLSTIIAL
-968 TSQKLTDALFVQKDV
+968 ASNKLTDALFVQKDV

-1001 WYKAIAYLDVNE
+1001 WYKAVAYLDVNE
-1013 FDDAMLRVGR
+1013 FDDAMLKTGR
-1023 NRE
+1023 GGQC

>member
-1 MDLQEI
+1 MGLQEI
-7 YDKLSFTDDCLIRL
+7 YDKLSFTDDSLIQL
-21 SDKNWKKKVV
+21 SDKDWKKKVV

-36 CRLLEENELL
+36 CRLLEENEFL

-51 FFSFDNKPL
+51 FFCFDNKPL
-60 ILFFKDPQ
+60 ILFFKDPL
-68 DRKAL
+68 DKKAL

-129 KTWEKYNDDINHK
+129 KTWEKYNDDISYK

-190 NYQGKELWS
+190 NYQEKELWS
-199 NEDLCNCLS
+199 NDDLCNCLS
-208 KREEFIAFIRHI
+208 NRNEFIAFIRHI

-225 GFNGDMFRISESDF
+225 GFNGDMFRISESEFD
-239 STVGQD
+239 TIGQD
-245 ALDVLIRLLQSEEIS
+245 ALNVLIRLLRSDEIS
-260 TGQQSLFDMYD
+260 TGQQSLFNIYD

-281 NMYEKFIGKENQENE
+281 NMYEKFIGKENQETE
-296 GAYYT
+296 GVYYT

-311 ETIGKKLNE
+311 ETIGKKLKE
-320 SDNYNCK
+320 SNDYNCK

-346 IEKYIT
+346 IEKYIA
-352 INEITDTDTD
+352 INEITDTNTD
-362 TDEFRQALKSIAQDN
+362 DFRQTLKSIAQEN

-403 APADIGKFKF
+403 KPADIGSFKF

-437 EDKKLNFDYI
+437 EDRKLYFDYI

-452 WKGSGGDEAAQKYI
+452 WKGSGGDEVARKYI
-466 KERKKKERDKKYC
+466 KERKKEERDKKYC

-492 FRASDFCQKKTEVAL
+492 FRASDFCQKETEVAL

-531 EEFYIKK
+531 EEFHIKK

-550 EKSNGKAV
+550 EKSNDKAV

-569 EGENTNNNVIT
+569 KGENTNNNVIT

-631 IKRLKEKTSIK
+631 IKRLKEKPSIK
-642 SIIADDDRFI
+642 SIIADDNRFI
-652 SATGVTFSKE
+652 SATGITFSKE
-662 KAQYDASE
+662 KAKYDASG
-670 LRGLDFVDSYGVEN
+670 LRGMDFVDAYGVEN

-694 FLKDRLGRIR
+694 FQKDRLGRIR

-727 FLKSAISYKNAIF
+727 IFKSAISYKDVIF

-749 YKNGDINILKN
+749 YREGDTNILKN

-781 GIERENAKECEILS
+781 GIERENAKEFEILS
-795 LPYVELDNDYYE
+795 LPYVALDKDYYE
-807 IMEDLYKLRY
+807 TLEGLYKLRD
-817 QKKESMLLNANELYD
+817 QKEKSMLLNANELYN
-832 IDKKIA
+832 IDKTIED
-838 NESNAYN
+838 ESNACN
-845 NEIKNVLNLTTTD
+845 SNIKNMLNLTVVD
-858 DDIVNYALNV
+858 DDIVDYALNV

-895 LNAQDTIIKDYAQ
+895 LNAQDTILKDYAQ
-908 VYIDRFANSFNRNGK
+908 VYIDRFANSFNRNEK

-931 SKQVIGMYFKVIDES
+931 SKQVIGMYFKVIDENL
-946 MFTDEVVFT
+946 FINDIVYT
-955 SDNENLLPTITAL
+955 SDNENLLPTIIAL

-1001 WYKAIAYLDVNE
+1001 WHKAIAYLDVNE

-1023 NRE
+1023 DGE

>member
-1 MDLQEI
+1 MGLQEI
-7 YDKLSFTDDCLIRL
+7 YDKLSFTDDSLIQL
-21 SDKNWKKKVV
+21 SDKDWKKKVV

-36 CRLLEENELL
+36 CRLLEENEFL

-51 FFSFDNKPL
+51 FFCFDNKPL
-60 ILFFKDPQ
+60 ILFFKDPL
-68 DRKAL
+68 DKKAL

-129 KTWEKYNDDINHK
+129 KTWEKYNDDISYK

-190 NYQGKELWS
+190 NYQEKELWS
-199 NEDLCNCLS
+199 NDDLCNCLS
-208 KREEFIAFIRHI
+208 NRNEFIAFIRHI

-225 GFNGDMFRISESDF
+225 GFNGDMFRISESEFD
-239 STVGQD
+239 TIGQD
-245 ALDVLIRLLQSEEIS
+245 ALNVLIRLLRSDEIS
-260 TGQQSLFDMYD
+260 TGQQSLFNIYD

-281 NMYEKFIGKENQENE
+281 NMYEKFIGKENQETE

-311 ETIGKKLNE
+311 ETIGKKLKE
-320 SDNYNCK
+320 SNDYNCK

-346 IEKYIT
+346 IEKYIA
-352 INEITDTDTD
+352 INEITDTNTD
-362 TDEFRQALKSIAQDN
+362 DFRQTLKSIAQEN

-403 APADIGKFKF
+403 KPADIGSFKF

-437 EDKKLNFDYI
+437 EDRKLHFDYI

-452 WKGSGGDEAAQKYI
+452 WKGSGGDEVARKYI
-466 KERKKKERDKKYC
+466 KERKKEERDKKYC

-492 FRASDFCQKKTEVAL
+492 FRASDFCQKETEVAL

-531 EEFYIKK
+531 EEFHIKK

-550 EKSNGKAV
+550 EKSNDKAV

-569 EGENTNNNVIT
+569 KGENTNNNVIT

-631 IKRLKEKTSIK
+631 IKRLKEKPSIK
-642 SIIADDDRFI
+642 SIIADDNRFI
-652 SATGVTFSKE
+652 SATGITFSKE
-662 KAQYDASE
+662 KAKYDASG
-670 LRGLDFVDSYGVEN
+670 LRGMDFVDAYGVEN

-694 FLKDRLGRIR
+694 FQKDRLGRIR

-711 CAPMLLCRHGL
+711 CAPMLLRRHGL

-727 FLKSAISYKNAIF
+727 IFKSAISYKDVIF

-749 YKNGDINILKN
+749 YREGDTNILKN

-781 GIERENAKECEILS
+781 GIERENAKEFEILS
-795 LPYVELDNDYYE
+795 LPYVALDKDYYE
-807 IMEDLYKLRY
+807 TLEGLYKLRD
-817 QKKESMLLNANELYD
+817 QKEKSMLLNANELYN
-832 IDKKIA
+832 IDKTIED
-838 NESNAYN
+838 ESNTCN
-845 NEIKNVLNLTTTD
+845 SNIKNMLNLTVVD
-858 DDIVNYALNV
+858 DDIVDYALNV

-884 ELMYNCPLFKA
+884 ELMHNCPLFKA
-895 LNAQDTIIKDYAQ
+895 LNAQDTILKDYAQ

-931 SKQVIGMYFKVIDES
+931 SKQVIGMYFKVIDEN
-946 MFTDEVVFT
+946 MFINDIVYT
-955 SDNENLLPTITAL
+955 SDNEDLLPTIIAL

-1001 WYKAIAYLDVNE
+1001 WHKAIAYLDVNE

-1023 NRE
+1023 DGE

>member
-36 CRLLEENELL
+36 CHLLEENELL

-51 FFSFDNKPL
+51 FFCFDNKPL

-68 DRKAL
+68 DRMAL

-85 AIIVENNVV
+85 AIILENNVV

-154 AVQKLLKEKGLTQT
+154 AVQKRLKEKGLTQT
-168 TANALLGKI
+168 TANALLGKV

-190 NYQGKELWS
+190 NYQEKELWD

-208 KREEFIAFIRHI
+208 NRDDFVAFIRHI

-225 GFNGDMFRISESDF
+225 GFNGDLFRISESEF
-239 STVGQD
+239 STIDQD
-245 ALDVLIRLLQSEEIS
+245 ALDILIRLLRSEEIS

-281 NMYEKFIGKENQENE
+281 NMYEKFIGKENQEDG

-301 PTFLVDYIVS
+301 PTFLVDYIIS
-311 ETIGKKLNE
+311 ETIGKKLKE
-320 SDNYNCK
+320 SSNYNCK

-346 IEKYIT
+346 IEKYIEV
-352 INEITDTDTD
+352 NEIEDTNTDD
-362 TDEFRQALKSIAQDN
+362 FRQALKSIAQDN

-403 APADIGKFKF
+403 KPADIRKFKF
-413 PNLLGTNFICSDTF
+413 PNLIGTNFVCSDTF

-437 EDKKLNFDYI
+437 EDKKIHFDYI

-452 WKGSGGDEAAQKYI
+452 WKGAGGDRVVRKYI
-466 KERKKKERDKKYC
+466 KKKKKKERGKKYC
-479 IQVNNNELAEYFV
+479 IQINNNELAEYFV
-492 FRASDFCQKKTEVAL
+492 FRTSDFCTKNTEVAL
-507 VIHSMSLYNLNS
+507 VIHSTSLYNSNS
-519 KDGYSPFRQYLL
+519 KDRESSFRRYLL
-531 EEFYIKK
+531 EEFHIKK
-538 IFELAAVRKEVF
+538 VFELAVVRKEVF
-550 EKSNGKAV
+550 DKSNDKAI

-569 EGENTNNNVIT
+569 NGDDTNNNIIT

-585 PSRFFSMFKVLS
+585 PSRFFSMFKVFS
-597 VCSNDIQEVQQDRLK
+597 VCSSDIQEEQQDRLK
-612 NYDWLWKVLV
+612 KYDWLWKVLV

-631 IKRLKEKTSIK
+631 IKRLREKPSIK
-642 SIIADDDRFI
+642 NIINDRDRFI
-652 SATGVTFSKE
+652 SATGITFSE
-662 KAQYDASE
+662 KKAKYDASR
-670 LRGLDFVDSYGVEN
+670 LKGMDFIDVYAVEN

-694 FLKDRLGRIR
+694 FQKDRLGRIR

-711 CAPMLLCRHGL
+711 YAPMLLCRHGL
-722 DTKKL
+722 DTEKL
-727 FLKSAISYKNAIF
+727 ILRSAISYKNAIF

-749 YKNGDINILKN
+749 YRIEDTNILKN
-760 IACIFASDISSYLSI
+760 IGCIFSSDILSYLSI
-775 QTFSSV
+775 QTFSSI
-781 GIERENAKECEILS
+781 GIERGNAKGGEILS
-795 LPYVELDNDYYE
+795 LPYVELNKDYYE
-807 IMEDLYKLRY
+807 TMEGLYRLRD

-832 IDKKIA
+832 IDKKIVD
-838 NESNAYN
+838 ESNAYN
-845 NEIKNVLNLTTTD
+845 NKIKDMLNLTTAD
-858 DDIVNYALNV
+858 DDIVDYALNV

-876 SAGIEKKK
+876 DVGIEKRK
-884 ELMYNCPLFKA
+884 ELMLNDQLFKA
-895 LNAQDTIIKDYAQ
+895 LNTQDTMLKEYAQ

-931 SKQVIGMYFKVIDES
+931 SSQVIGMYFKVIDES
-946 MFTDEVVFT
+946 MFIDDIVFT
-955 SDNENLLPTITAL
+955 SDNKNLLSTIIAL
-968 TSQKLTDALFVQKDV
+968 ASNKLTDALFVQKDV

-1001 WYKAIAYLDVNE
+1001 WYKAVAYLDVNE
-1013 FDDAMLRVGR
+1013 FDDAMLKTGR
-1023 NRE
+1023 GGQC

>member
-36 CRLLEENELL
+36 CHLLEENELL

-51 FFSFDNKPL
+51 FFCFDNKPL

-68 DRKAL
+68 DRMAL

-85 AIIVENNVV
+85 AIILENNVV

-154 AVQKLLKEKGLTQT
+154 AVQKRLKEKGLTQT
-168 TANALLGKI
+168 TANALLGKV

-190 NYQGKELWS
+190 NYQEKELWD

-208 KREEFIAFIRHI
+208 NRDDFVAFIRHI

-225 GFNGDMFRISESDF
+225 GFNGDLFRISESEF
-239 STVGQD
+239 STIDQD
-245 ALDVLIRLLQSEEIS
+245 ALDILIRLLRSEEIS

-281 NMYEKFIGKENQENE
+281 NMYEKFIGKENQEDG

-301 PTFLVDYIVS
+301 PTFLVDYIIS
-311 ETIGKKLNE
+311 ETIGKKLKE
-320 SDNYNCK
+320 SSNYNCK

-346 IEKYIT
+346 IEKYIEV
-352 INEITDTDTD
+352 NEIEDTNTDD
-362 TDEFRQALKSIAQDN
+362 FRQALKSIAQDN

-403 APADIGKFKF
+403 KPADIRKFKF
-413 PNLLGTNFICSDTF
+413 PNLIGTNFVCSDTF

-437 EDKKLNFDYI
+437 EDKKIHFDYI

-452 WKGSGGDEAAQKYI
+452 WKGAGGDRVVRKYI
-466 KERKKKERDKKYC
+466 KERKKKERGKKYC
-479 IQVNNNELAEYFV
+479 IQINNNELAEYFV
-492 FRASDFCQKKTEVAL
+492 FRTSDFCTKNTEVAL
-507 VIHSMSLYNLNS
+507 VIHSTSLYNSNS
-519 KDGYSPFRQYLL
+519 KDRESSFRRYLL
-531 EEFYIKK
+531 EEFHIKK
-538 IFELAAVRKEVF
+538 VFELAVVRKEVF
-550 EKSNGKAV
+550 DKSNDKAI

-569 EGENTNNNVIT
+569 NGDDTNNNIIT

-585 PSRFFSMFKVLS
+585 PSRFFSMFKVFS
-597 VCSNDIQEVQQDRLK
+597 VCSSDIQEVQQDRLK
-612 NYDWLWKVLV
+612 KYDWLWKVLV

-631 IKRLKEKTSIK
+631 IKRLREKPSIK
-642 SIIADDDRFI
+642 NIINDRDRFI
-652 SATGVTFSKE
+652 SATGITFSE
-662 KAQYDASE
+662 KKAKYDASK
-670 LRGLDFVDSYGVEN
+670 LKGMDFIDVYAVEN

-694 FLKDRLGRIR
+694 FQKDRLGRIR

-711 CAPMLLCRHGL
+711 YAPMLLCRHGL
-722 DTKKL
+722 DTEKL
-727 FLKSAISYKNAIF
+727 ILRSAISYKNAIF

-749 YKNGDINILKN
+749 YRIEDTNILKN
-760 IACIFASDISSYLSI
+760 IGCIFSSDILSYLSI
-775 QTFSSV
+775 QTFSSI
-781 GIERENAKECEILS
+781 GIERGNAKGGEILS
-795 LPYVELDNDYYE
+795 LPYVELNKDYYE
-807 IMEDLYKLRY
+807 TMEGLYRLRD

-832 IDKKIA
+832 IDKKIVD
-838 NESNAYN
+838 ESNAYN
-845 NEIKNVLNLTTTD
+845 NKIKDMLNLTTAD
-858 DDIVNYALNV
+858 DDIVDYALNV

-876 SAGIEKKK
+876 DVGIEKRK
-884 ELMYNCPLFKA
+884 ELMLNDQLFKA
-895 LNAQDTIIKDYAQ
+895 LNTQDTMLKEYAQ

-931 SKQVIGMYFKVIDES
+931 SSQVIGMYFKVIDES
-946 MFTDEVVFT
+946 MFIDDIVFT
-955 SDNENLLPTITAL
+955 SDNKNLLSTIIAL
-968 TSQKLTDALFVQKDV
+968 ASNKLTDALFVQKDV

-1001 WYKAIAYLDVNE
+1001 WYKAVAYLDVNE
-1013 FDDAMLRVGR
+1013 FDDAMLKTGR
-1023 NRE
+1023 GGQC

>member
-1 MDLQEI
+1 M
-7 YDKLSFTDDCLIRL
+7 LSSVSTT
-21 SDKNWKKKVV
+21 S
-31 LPSRV
+31 
-36 CRLLEENELL
+36 LL
-46 RTLDA
+46 
-51 FFSFDNKPL
+51 FC
-60 ILFFKDPQ
+60 FFKDPQ
-68 DRKAL
+68 DRMAL

-85 AIIVENNVV
+85 AIILENNVV

-154 AVQKLLKEKGLTQT
+154 AVQKRLKEKGLTQT
-168 TANALLGKI
+168 TANALLGKV

-190 NYQGKELWS
+190 NYQEKELWD

-208 KREEFIAFIRHI
+208 NRDDFVAFIRHI

-225 GFNGDMFRISESDF
+225 GFNGDLFRISESEF
-239 STVGQD
+239 STIDQD
-245 ALDVLIRLLQSEEIS
+245 ALDILIRLLRSEEIS

-281 NMYEKFIGKENQENE
+281 NMYEKFIGKENQEDG

-301 PTFLVDYIVS
+301 PTFLVDYIIS
-311 ETIGKKLNE
+311 ETIGKKLKE
-320 SDNYNCK
+320 SSNYNCK

-346 IEKYIT
+346 IEKYIEV
-352 INEITDTDTD
+352 NEIEDTNTDD
-362 TDEFRQALKSIAQDN
+362 FRQALKSIAQDN

-403 APADIGKFKF
+403 KPADIRKFKF
-413 PNLLGTNFICSDTF
+413 PNLIGTNFVCSDTF

-437 EDKKLNFDYI
+437 EDKKIHFDYI

-452 WKGSGGDEAAQKYI
+452 WKGAGGDRVVRKYI
-466 KERKKKERDKKYC
+466 KERKKKERGKKYC
-479 IQVNNNELAEYFV
+479 IQINNNELAEYFV
-492 FRASDFCQKKTEVAL
+492 FRTSDFCTKNTEVAL
-507 VIHSMSLYNLNS
+507 VIHSTSLYNSNS
-519 KDGYSPFRQYLL
+519 KDRESSFRRYLL
-531 EEFYIKK
+531 EEFHIKK
-538 IFELAAVRKEVF
+538 VFELAVVRKEVF
-550 EKSNGKAV
+550 DKSNDKAI

-569 EGENTNNNVIT
+569 NGDDTNNNIIT

-585 PSRFFSMFKVLS
+585 PSRFFSMFKVFS
-597 VCSNDIQEVQQDRLK
+597 VCSSDIQEVQQDRLK
-612 NYDWLWKVLV
+612 KYDWLWKVLV

-631 IKRLKEKTSIK
+631 IKRLREKPSIK
-642 SIIADDDRFI
+642 NIINDRDRFI
-652 SATGVTFSKE
+652 SATGITFSE
-662 KAQYDASE
+662 KKAKYDASR
-670 LRGLDFVDSYGVEN
+670 LKGMDFIDVYAVEN

-694 FLKDRLGRIR
+694 FQKDRLGRIR

-711 CAPMLLCRHGL
+711 YAPMLLCRHGL
-722 DTKKL
+722 DTEKL
-727 FLKSAISYKNAIF
+727 ILRSAISYKNAIF

-749 YKNGDINILKN
+749 YRIEDTNILKN
-760 IACIFASDISSYLSI
+760 IGCIFSSDILSYLSI
-775 QTFSSV
+775 QTFSSI
-781 GIERENAKECEILS
+781 GIERGNAKGGEILS
-795 LPYVELDNDYYE
+795 LPYVELNKDYYE
-807 IMEDLYKLRY
+807 TMEGLYRLRD

-832 IDKKIA
+832 IDKKIVD
-838 NESNAYN
+838 ESNAYN
-845 NEIKNVLNLTTTD
+845 NKIKDMLNLTTAD
-858 DDIVNYALNV
+858 DDIVDYALNV

-876 SAGIEKKK
+876 DVGIEKRK
-884 ELMYNCPLFKA
+884 ELMLNDQLFKA
-895 LNAQDTIIKDYAQ
+895 LNTQDTMLKEYAQ

-931 SKQVIGMYFKVIDES
+931 SSQVIGMYFKVIDES
-946 MFTDEVVFT
+946 MFIDDIVFT
-955 SDNENLLPTITAL
+955 SDNKNLLSTIIAL
-968 TSQKLTDALFVQKDV
+968 ASNKLTDALFVQKDV

-1001 WYKAIAYLDVNE
+1001 WYKAVAYLDVNE
-1013 FDDAMLRVGR
+1013 FDDAMLKTGR
-1023 NRE
+1023 GGQC

>member
-36 CRLLEENELL
+36 CHLLEENELL

-51 FFSFDNKPL
+51 FFCFDNKPL

-68 DRKAL
+68 DRMAL

-85 AIIVENNVV
+85 AIILENNVV

-154 AVQKLLKEKGLTQT
+154 AVQKRLKEKGLTQT
-168 TANALLGKI
+168 TANALLGKV

-190 NYQGKELWS
+190 NYQEKELWD

-208 KREEFIAFIRHI
+208 NRDDFVAFIRHI

-225 GFNGDMFRISESDF
+225 GFNGDLFRISESEF
-239 STVGQD
+239 STIDQD
-245 ALDVLIRLLQSEEIS
+245 ALDILIRLLRSEEIS

-281 NMYEKFIGKENQENE
+281 NMYEKFIGKENQEDG

-301 PTFLVDYIVS
+301 PTFLVDYIIS
-311 ETIGKKLNE
+311 ETIGKKLKE
-320 SDNYNCK
+320 SSNYNCK

-346 IEKYIT
+346 IEKYIEV
-352 INEITDTDTD
+352 NEIEDTNTDD
-362 TDEFRQALKSIAQDN
+362 FRQALKSIAQDN

-403 APADIGKFKF
+403 KPADIRKFKF
-413 PNLLGTNFICSDTF
+413 PNLIGTNFVCSDTF

-437 EDKKLNFDYI
+437 EDKKIHFDYI

-452 WKGSGGDEAAQKYI
+452 WKGAGGDRVVRKYI
-466 KERKKKERDKKYC
+466 KERKKKERGKKYC
-479 IQVNNNELAEYFV
+479 IQINNNELAEYFV
-492 FRASDFCQKKTEVAL
+492 FRTSDFCTKNTEVAL
-507 VIHSMSLYNLNS
+507 VIHSTSLYNSNS
-519 KDGYSPFRQYLL
+519 KDRESSFRRYLL
-531 EEFYIKK
+531 EEFHIKK
-538 IFELAAVRKEVF
+538 VFELAVVRKEVF
-550 EKSNGKAV
+550 DKSNDKAI

-569 EGENTNNNVIT
+569 NGDDTNNNIIT

-585 PSRFFSMFKVLS
+585 PSRFFSMFKVFS
-597 VCSNDIQEVQQDRLK
+597 VCSSDIQEVQQDRLK
-612 NYDWLWKVLV
+612 KYDWLWKVLV

-631 IKRLKEKTSIK
+631 IKRLREKPSIK
-642 SIIADDDRFI
+642 NIINDRDRFI
-652 SATGVTFSKE
+652 SATGITFSE
-662 KAQYDASE
+662 KKAKYDASR
-670 LRGLDFVDSYGVEN
+670 LKGMDFIDVYAVEN

-694 FLKDRLGRIR
+694 FQKDRLGRIR

-711 CAPMLLCRHGL
+711 YAPMLLCRHGL
-722 DTKKL
+722 DTEKL
-727 FLKSAISYKNAIF
+727 ILRSAISYKNAIF

-749 YKNGDINILKN
+749 YRIEDTNILKN
-760 IACIFASDISSYLSI
+760 IGCIFSSDILSYLSI
-775 QTFSSV
+775 QTFSSI
-781 GIERENAKECEILS
+781 GIERGNAKGGEILS
-795 LPYVELDNDYYE
+795 LPYVELNKDYYE
-807 IMEDLYKLRY
+807 TMEGLYRLRD

-832 IDKKIA
+832 IDKKIVD
-838 NESNAYN
+838 ESNAYN
-845 NEIKNVLNLTTTD
+845 NKIKDMLNLTTAD
-858 DDIVNYALNV
+858 DDIVDYALNV

-876 SAGIEKKK
+876 DVGIEKRK
-884 ELMYNCPLFKA
+884 ELMLNDQLFKA
-895 LNAQDTIIKDYAQ
+895 LNTQDTMLKEYAQ

-931 SKQVIGMYFKVIDES
+931 SSQVIGMYFKVIDES
-946 MFTDEVVFT
+946 MFIDDIVFT
-955 SDNENLLPTITAL
+955 SDNKNLLSTIIAL
-968 TSQKLTDALFVQKDV
+968 ASNKLTDALFVQKDV

-1001 WYKAIAYLDVNE
+1001 WYKAVAYLDVNE
-1013 FDDAMLRVGR
+1013 FDDAMLKTGR
-1023 NRE
+1023 GGQC

>member
-1 MDLQEI
+1 MGLQEI
-7 YDKLSFTDDCLIRL
+7 YDKLSFTDDSLIQL
-21 SDKNWKKKVV
+21 SDKDWKKKVV

-36 CRLLEENELL
+36 CRLLEENEFL

-51 FFSFDNKPL
+51 FFCFDNKPL
-60 ILFFKDPQ
+60 ILFFKDPL
-68 DRKAL
+68 DKKAL

-129 KTWEKYNDDINHK
+129 KTWEKYNDDISYK

-154 AVQKLLKEKGLTQT
+154 AIQKLLKEKGLTQT

-190 NYQGKELWS
+190 NYQEKELWS
-199 NEDLCNCLS
+199 NDDLCNCLS
-208 KREEFIAFIRHI
+208 NRNEFIAFIRHI

-225 GFNGDMFRISESDF
+225 GFNGDMFRISESEFD
-239 STVGQD
+239 TIGQD
-245 ALDVLIRLLQSEEIS
+245 ALNVLIRLLRSDEIS
-260 TGQQSLFDMYD
+260 TGQQSLFNIYD

-281 NMYEKFIGKENQENE
+281 NMYEKFIGKENQETE

-311 ETIGKKLNE
+311 ETIGKKLKE
-320 SDNYNCK
+320 SNDYNCK

-346 IEKYIT
+346 IEKYIA
-352 INEITDTDTD
+352 INEITDTNTD
-362 TDEFRQALKSIAQDN
+362 DFRQTLKSIAQEN

-403 APADIGKFKF
+403 KPADIGSFKF

-437 EDKKLNFDYI
+437 EDRKLYFDYI

-452 WKGSGGDEAAQKYI
+452 WKGSGGDEVARKYI
-466 KERKKKERDKKYC
+466 KERKKEERDKKYC

-492 FRASDFCQKKTEVAL
+492 FRASDFCQKETEVAL

-531 EEFYIKK
+531 EEFHIKK

-550 EKSNGKAV
+550 EKSNDKAV

-569 EGENTNNNVIT
+569 KGENTNNNVIT

-631 IKRLKEKTSIK
+631 IKRLKEKPSIK

-652 SATGVTFSKE
+652 SATGITFSKE
-662 KAQYDASE
+662 KAKYDASG
-670 LRGLDFVDSYGVEN
+670 LRGMDFVDAYGVEN

-694 FLKDRLGRIR
+694 FQKDRLGRIR

-727 FLKSAISYKNAIF
+727 IFKSAISYKDVIF

-749 YKNGDINILKN
+749 YREGDTNILKN

-781 GIERENAKECEILS
+781 GIERENAKEFEILS
-795 LPYVELDNDYYE
+795 LPYVALDKDYYE
-807 IMEDLYKLRY
+807 TLEGLYKLRD
-817 QKKESMLLNANELYD
+817 QKEKSMLLNANELYN
-832 IDKKIA
+832 IDKTIED
-838 NESNAYN
+838 ESNACN
-845 NEIKNVLNLTTTD
+845 SNIKNMLNLTVVD
-858 DDIVNYALNV
+858 DDIVDYALNV

-884 ELMYNCPLFKA
+884 ELMRNCPLFKA
-895 LNAQDTIIKDYAQ
+895 LNAQDTILKDYAQ

-931 SKQVIGMYFKVIDES
+931 SKQVIGMYFKVIDENL
-946 MFTDEVVFT
+946 FINDIVYT
-955 SDNENLLPTITAL
+955 SDNEDLLPTIIAL

-1001 WYKAIAYLDVNE
+1001 WHKAIAYLDVNE

-1023 NRE
+1023 DGE

>member
-1 MDLQEI
+1 MNLQEI
-7 YDKLSFTDDCLIRL
+7 YDKLSLTDDCLIRL
-21 SDKNWKKKVV
+21 SDKAWKEKVK

-36 CRLLEENELL
+36 CRLLEENKLL
-46 RTLDA
+46 SALDA
-51 FFSFDNKPL
+51 FFCFDNKPL

-68 DRKAL
+68 DEKAL

-85 AIIVENNVV
+85 VIILENNVV

-107 LLKRL
+107 LLKKL
-112 GGNETL
+112 GGNDIL

-154 AVQKLLKEKGLTQT
+154 AVQKLLKEKGLSQT

-190 NYQGKELWS
+190 NYQEKELWS

-208 KREEFIAFIRHI
+208 KREEFVAFIRHI

-225 GFNGDMFRISESDF
+225 GFNGDMFRISESEF
-239 STVGQD
+239 NTIGQD
-245 ALDVLIRLLQSEEIS
+245 ALNVLIRLLQSEEIS

-281 NMYEKFIGKENQENE
+281 NMYERFIGKENQEAE

-320 SDNYNCK
+320 SNDYNCK

-346 IEKYIT
+346 IEKYIV
-352 INEITDTDTD
+352 INEITDTNTED
-362 TDEFRQALKSIAQDN
+362 FRQALKSIAQDN

-403 APADIGKFKF
+403 KPADIGNFKF
-413 PNLLGTNFICSDTF
+413 PNLIGTNFICSDTF
-427 DLDNKDLKAL
+427 DLDNQDLKAL
-437 EDKKLNFDYI
+437 EDKKFYFDYI

-452 WKGSGGDEAAQKYI
+452 WKGAGGDKIVQKYI

-479 IQVNNNELAEYFV
+479 IQVNNKELAEYFI
-492 FRASDFCQKKTEVAL
+492 FRASDFCTRNTEVAL
-507 VIHSMSLYNLNS
+507 VIHSTSLYNSNS
-519 KDGYSPFRQYLL
+519 GDGGSSFRRYLL
-531 EEFYIKK
+531 EEFHIKRV
-538 IFELAAVRKEVF
+538 FELAAVRKEVF
-550 EKSNGKAV
+550 DKSNDKAI
-558 APACVLFYKYA
+558 APACILFYKYA
-569 EGENTNNNVIT
+569 NGDNTNNNIIT
-580 HIALK
+580 HVALK

-631 IKRLKEKTSIK
+631 IKRLKEKPSIK
-642 SIIADDDRFI
+642 SIIDDGDRFI
-652 SATGVTFSKE
+652 SATGITFSEENAK
-662 KAQYDASE
+662 YDASR
-670 LRGLDFVDSYGVEN
+670 LKDMDFIDVYAVEN
-684 FFINPQKVTP
+684 FFINPQKVTS
-694 FLKDRLGRIR
+694 FQKDRLGRIR

-711 CAPMLLCRHGL
+711 YAPMLLCRHGL
-722 DTKKL
+722 DTERL
-727 FLKSAISYKNAIF
+727 ILRSAISYENAIF

-749 YKNGDINILKN
+749 YKIDDTNILKN
-760 IACIFASDISSYLSI
+760 IGCLFSSDILSYLSI
-775 QTFSSV
+775 QTFSSI

-795 LPYVELDNDYYE
+795 LPYVELDKGYYE
-807 IMEDLYKLRY
+807 IMERLYKSRY
-817 QKKESMLLNANELYD
+817 QKKKSMLSNTNELYE

-838 NESNAYN
+838 DELNAYN
-845 NEIKNVLNLTTTD
+845 SEIKNVLNLATTD
-858 DDIVNYALNV
+858 YDIVDYALNV
-868 SRTIIHIN
+868 SRTMIHIN

-884 ELMYNCPLFKA
+884 ELMHNCQLFKA
-895 LNAQDTIIKDYAQ
+895 LNAKDTMLKEYAQ

-923 RFTVEILY
+923 RFMVEILY
-931 SKQVIGMYFKVIDES
+931 SSQVIGMYFKVIDES
-946 MFTDEVVFT
+946 MFIDDIVFT
-955 SDNENLLPTITAL
+955 SDNKNLLPIIIVL
-968 TSQKLTDALFVQKDV
+968 SSNKLTDALFVQKDV

-1001 WYKAIAYLDVNE
+1001 WHRAVAHLDVNE
-1013 FDDAMLRVGR
+1013 FDDAMLRAGR
-1023 NRE
+1023 NGE

>member
-1 MDLQEI
+1 MGLQEI
-7 YDKLSFTDDCLIRL
+7 YDKLSFTDDSLIRL
-21 SDKNWKKKVV
+21 SDNDWKKKVV

-36 CRLLEENELL
+36 CRLLEENEFL

-51 FFSFDNKPL
+51 FFCFDNKPL
-60 ILFFKDPQ
+60 ILFFKDPL
-68 DRKAL
+68 DNKAL

-85 AIIVENNVV
+85 VIIVENNVV

-129 KTWEKYNDDINHK
+129 KTWEKYNDDISYK

-190 NYQGKELWS
+190 NYQEKELWS
-199 NEDLCNCLS
+199 NDDLCNCLS
-208 KREEFIAFIRHI
+208 NRNEFIAFIRHI

-225 GFNGDMFRISESDF
+225 GFNGDMFHISESEFD
-239 STVGQD
+239 TIGQD
-245 ALDVLIRLLQSEEIS
+245 ALNVLIRLLRSDEIS
-260 TGQQSLFDMYD
+260 TGQQSLFNIYD

-281 NMYEKFIGKENQENE
+281 NMYEKFIGKENQETE

-311 ETIGKKLNE
+311 ETIGKKLKE
-320 SDNYNCK
+320 SNDYNCK

-346 IEKYIT
+346 IEKYIA
-352 INEITDTDTD
+352 INEITDTNTD
-362 TDEFRQALKSIAQDN
+362 DFRQTLKSIAQEN

-403 APADIGKFKF
+403 KPADIGSFKF

-437 EDKKLNFDYI
+437 EDRKLYFDYI

-452 WKGSGGDEAAQKYI
+452 WKGSGGDEVARKYI
-466 KERKKKERDKKYC
+466 KERKKEERDKKYC

-492 FRASDFCQKKTEVAL
+492 FRASDFCQKETEVAL

-531 EEFYIKK
+531 EEFHIKK

-550 EKSNGKAV
+550 EKSNDKAV

-569 EGENTNNNVIT
+569 KGENTNNNVIT

-585 PSRFFSMFKVLS
+585 PSRFFSIFKVLS

-631 IKRLKEKTSIK
+631 IKRLKEKPSIK
-642 SIIADDDRFI
+642 SIIADDNRFI
-652 SATGVTFSKE
+652 SATGITFSKE
-662 KAQYDASE
+662 KAKYDASG
-670 LRGLDFVDSYGVEN
+670 LRGMDFVDAYGVEN

-694 FLKDRLGRIR
+694 FQKDRLGRIR

-727 FLKSAISYKNAIF
+727 IFKSAISYKDVIF

-749 YKNGDINILKN
+749 YREGDTNILKN

-781 GIERENAKECEILS
+781 GIERENAKEFEILS
-795 LPYVELDNDYYE
+795 LPYVALDKDYYE
-807 IMEDLYKLRY
+807 TLEGLYKLRD
-817 QKKESMLLNANELYD
+817 QKEKSMLLNANELYN
-832 IDKKIA
+832 IDKTIED
-838 NESNAYN
+838 ESNACN
-845 NEIKNVLNLTTTD
+845 SNIKNTLKLTVVD
-858 DDIVNYALNV
+858 DDIVDYALNV

-876 SAGIEKKK
+876 SAGIKKKK
-884 ELMYNCPLFKA
+884 ELMHNCPLFKA
-895 LNAQDTIIKDYAQ
+895 LNAKDTILKDYAQ

-931 SKQVIGMYFKVIDES
+931 SKQVIGMYFKVIDEHI
-946 MFTDEVVFT
+946 FINDIVYT
-955 SDNENLLPTITAL
+955 SDNEDLLPTIIAL

-1001 WYKAIAYLDVNE
+1001 WHKAIAYLDVNE

-1023 NRE
+1023 DGE

>member
-36 CRLLEENELL
+36 CHLLEENELL

-51 FFSFDNKPL
+51 FFCFDNKPL

-85 AIIVENNVV
+85 AIILENNVV

-154 AVQKLLKEKGLTQT
+154 AVQKRLKEKGLTQT
-168 TANALLGKI
+168 TANALLGKV

-190 NYQGKELWS
+190 NYQEKELWD

-208 KREEFIAFIRHI
+208 NRDDFVAFIRHI

-225 GFNGDMFRISESDF
+225 GFNGDLFRISESEF
-239 STVGQD
+239 STIDQD
-245 ALDVLIRLLQSEEIS
+245 ALDILIRLLRSEEIS

-281 NMYEKFIGKENQENE
+281 NMYEKFIGKENQEDG

-301 PTFLVDYIVS
+301 PTFLVDYIIS
-311 ETIGKKLNE
+311 ETIGKKLKE
-320 SDNYNCK
+320 SSNYNCK

-346 IEKYIT
+346 IEKYIEV
-352 INEITDTDTD
+352 NEIEDTNTDD
-362 TDEFRQALKSIAQDN
+362 FRQALKSIAQDN

-390 AIFSVYLTLLDYQ
+390 AIFSIYLTLLDYQ
-403 APADIGKFKF
+403 KPADIGKFKF
-413 PNLLGTNFICSDTF
+413 PNLIGTNFVCSDTF

-437 EDKKLNFDYI
+437 EDKKIHFDYI

-452 WKGSGGDEAAQKYI
+452 WKGAGGDRVVRKYI
-466 KERKKKERDKKYC
+466 KERKKKERGKKYC
-479 IQVNNNELAEYFV
+479 IQINNNELAEYFV
-492 FRASDFCQKKTEVAL
+492 FRTSDFCTKNTEVAL
-507 VIHSMSLYNLNS
+507 VIHSTSLYNSNS
-519 KDGYSPFRQYLL
+519 KDRESSFRRYLL
-531 EEFYIKK
+531 EEFHIKK
-538 IFELAAVRKEVF
+538 VFELAVVRKEVF
-550 EKSNGKAV
+550 DKSNDKAI

-569 EGENTNNNVIT
+569 NGDDTNNNIIT

-585 PSRFFSMFKVLS
+585 PSRFFSMFKVFS
-597 VCSNDIQEVQQDRLK
+597 VCSSDIQEVQQDRLK
-612 NYDWLWKVLV
+612 KYDWLWKVLV

-631 IKRLKEKTSIK
+631 IKRLREKPSIK
-642 SIIADDDRFI
+642 NIINDRDRFI
-652 SATGVTFSKE
+652 SATGITFSE
-662 KAQYDASE
+662 KKAKYDASR
-670 LRGLDFVDSYGVEN
+670 LKGMDFIDVYAVEN

-694 FLKDRLGRIR
+694 FQKDRLGRIR

-711 CAPMLLCRHGL
+711 YAPMLLCRHGL
-722 DTKKL
+722 DTEKL
-727 FLKSAISYKNAIF
+727 ILRSAISYKNAIF

-749 YKNGDINILKN
+749 YRIEDTNILKN
-760 IACIFASDISSYLSI
+760 IGCIFSSDILSYLSI
-775 QTFSSV
+775 QTFSSI
-781 GIERENAKECEILS
+781 GIERGNAKGGEILS
-795 LPYVELDNDYYE
+795 LPYVELNKDYYE
-807 IMEDLYKLRY
+807 TMEGLYRLRD

-832 IDKKIA
+832 IDKKIVD
-838 NESNAYN
+838 ESNAYN
-845 NEIKNVLNLTTTD
+845 NKIKDMLNLTTAD
-858 DDIVNYALNV
+858 DDIVDYALNV

-876 SAGIEKKK
+876 DVGIEKRK
-884 ELMYNCPLFKA
+884 ELMLNDQLFKA
-895 LNAQDTIIKDYAQ
+895 LNTQDTMLKEYAQ

-931 SKQVIGMYFKVIDES
+931 SSQVIGMYFKVIDES
-946 MFTDEVVFT
+946 MFIDDIVFT
-955 SDNENLLPTITAL
+955 SDNKNLLSTIIAL
-968 TSQKLTDALFVQKDV
+968 ASNKLTDALFVQKDV

-1001 WYKAIAYLDVNE
+1001 WYKAVAYLDVNE
-1013 FDDAMLRVGR
+1013 FDDAMLKTGR
-1023 NRE
+1023 GGQC

>member
-1 MDLQEI
+1 MGLQEI
-7 YDKLSFTDDCLIRL
+7 YDKLSFTDDSLIQL
-21 SDKNWKKKVV
+21 SDKDWKKKVV

-36 CRLLEENELL
+36 CRLLEENEFL

-51 FFSFDNKPL
+51 FFCFDNKPL
-60 ILFFKDPQ
+60 ILFFKDPL
-68 DRKAL
+68 DKKAL

-129 KTWEKYNDDINHK
+129 KTWEKYNDDISYK

-190 NYQGKELWS
+190 NYQEKELWS
-199 NEDLCNCLS
+199 NDDLCNCLS
-208 KREEFIAFIRHI
+208 NSNEFIAFIRHI

-225 GFNGDMFRISESDF
+225 GFNGDMFRISESEFD
-239 STVGQD
+239 TIGQD
-245 ALDVLIRLLQSEEIS
+245 ALNVLIRLLRSDEIS
-260 TGQQSLFDMYD
+260 TGQQSLFNIYD

-281 NMYEKFIGKENQENE
+281 NMYEKFIGKENQETE
-296 GAYYT
+296 GVYYT

-311 ETIGKKLNE
+311 ETIGKKLKE
-320 SDNYNCK
+320 SNDYNCK

-346 IEKYIT
+346 IEKYIA
-352 INEITDTDTD
+352 INEITDTNTD
-362 TDEFRQALKSIAQDN
+362 DFRQTLKSIAQEN

-403 APADIGKFKF
+403 KPADIGSFKF

-437 EDKKLNFDYI
+437 EDRKLYFDYI

-452 WKGSGGDEAAQKYI
+452 WKGSGGDEVARKYI
-466 KERKKKERDKKYC
+466 KERKKEERDKKYC

-492 FRASDFCQKKTEVAL
+492 FRASDFCQKETEVAL

-531 EEFYIKK
+531 EEFHIKK

-550 EKSNGKAV
+550 EKSNDKAV

-569 EGENTNNNVIT
+569 KGENTNNNVIT

-631 IKRLKEKTSIK
+631 IKRLKEKPSIK
-642 SIIADDDRFI
+642 SIIADDNRFI
-652 SATGVTFSKE
+652 SATGITFSKE
-662 KAQYDASE
+662 KAKYDASG
-670 LRGLDFVDSYGVEN
+670 LRGMDFVDAYGVEN

-694 FLKDRLGRIR
+694 FQKDRLGRIR

-727 FLKSAISYKNAIF
+727 IFKSAISYKDVIF

-749 YKNGDINILKN
+749 YREGDTNILKN

-781 GIERENAKECEILS
+781 GIERENAKEFEILS
-795 LPYVELDNDYYE
+795 LPYVALDKDYYE
-807 IMEDLYKLRY
+807 TLEGLYKLRD
-817 QKKESMLLNANELYD
+817 QKEKSMLLNANELYN
-832 IDKKIA
+832 IDKTIED
-838 NESNAYN
+838 ESNACN
-845 NEIKNVLNLTTTD
+845 SNIKNMLNLTVVD
-858 DDIVNYALNV
+858 DDIVDYALNV

-884 ELMYNCPLFKA
+884 ELMHNCPLFKA
-895 LNAQDTIIKDYAQ
+895 LNAQDTILKDYAQ
-908 VYIDRFANSFNRNGK
+908 VYIDRFANSFNRNEK

-931 SKQVIGMYFKVIDES
+931 SKQVIGMYFKVIDENL
-946 MFTDEVVFT
+946 FINDIVYT
-955 SDNENLLPTITAL
+955 SDNEDLLPTIIAL

-1001 WYKAIAYLDVNE
+1001 WHKAIAYLDVNE

-1023 NRE
+1023 DGE

>member
-36 CRLLEENELL
+36 CHLLEENELL

-51 FFSFDNKPL
+51 FFCFDNKPL

-68 DRKAL
+68 DRMAL

-85 AIIVENNVV
+85 AIILENNVV

-154 AVQKLLKEKGLTQT
+154 AVQKRLKEKGLTQT
-168 TANALLGKI
+168 TANALLGKV

-190 NYQGKELWS
+190 NYQEKELWD

-208 KREEFIAFIRHI
+208 NRDDFVAFIRHI

-225 GFNGDMFRISESDF
+225 GFNGDLFRISESEF
-239 STVGQD
+239 STIDQD
-245 ALDVLIRLLQSEEIS
+245 ALDILIRLLRSEEIS

-281 NMYEKFIGKENQENE
+281 NMYEKFIGKENQEDG

-301 PTFLVDYIVS
+301 PTFLVDYIIS
-311 ETIGKKLNE
+311 ETIGKKLKE
-320 SDNYNCK
+320 SSNYNCK

-346 IEKYIT
+346 IEKYIEV
-352 INEITDTDTD
+352 NEIEDTNTDD
-362 TDEFRQALKSIAQDN
+362 FRQALKSIAQDN

-403 APADIGKFKF
+403 KPADIRKFKF
-413 PNLLGTNFICSDTF
+413 PNLIGTNFVCSDTF

-437 EDKKLNFDYI
+437 EDKKIHFDYI

-452 WKGSGGDEAAQKYI
+452 WKGAGGDRVVRKYI
-466 KERKKKERDKKYC
+466 KERKKKERGKKYC
-479 IQVNNNELAEYFV
+479 IQINNNELAEYFV
-492 FRASDFCQKKTEVAL
+492 FRTSDFCTKNTEVAL
-507 VIHSMSLYNLNS
+507 VIHSTSLYNSNS
-519 KDGYSPFRQYLL
+519 KDRESSFRRYLL
-531 EEFYIKK
+531 EEFHIKK
-538 IFELAAVRKEVF
+538 VFELAVVRKEVF
-550 EKSNGKAV
+550 DKSNDKAI

-569 EGENTNNNVIT
+569 NGDDTNNNIIT

-585 PSRFFSMFKVLS
+585 PSRFFSMFKVFS
-597 VCSNDIQEVQQDRLK
+597 VCSSDIQEVQQDRLK
-612 NYDWLWKVLV
+612 KYDWLWKVLV

-631 IKRLKEKTSIK
+631 IKRLREKPSIK
-642 SIIADDDRFI
+642 NIINDRDRFI
-652 SATGVTFSKE
+652 SATGITFSE
-662 KAQYDASE
+662 KKAKYDASR
-670 LRGLDFVDSYGVEN
+670 LKGMDFIDVYAVEN

-694 FLKDRLGRIR
+694 FQKDRLGRIR

-711 CAPMLLCRHGL
+711 YAPMLLCRHGL
-722 DTKKL
+722 DTEKL
-727 FLKSAISYKNAIF
+727 ILRSAISYKNAIF

-749 YKNGDINILKN
+749 YRIEDTNILKN
-760 IACIFASDISSYLSI
+760 IGCIFSSDILSYLSI
-775 QTFSSV
+775 QTFSSI
-781 GIERENAKECEILS
+781 GIERGNAKGGEILS
-795 LPYVELDNDYYE
+795 LPYVELNKDYYE
-807 IMEDLYKLRY
+807 TMEGLYRLRD

-832 IDKKIA
+832 IDKKIVD
-838 NESNAYN
+838 ESNAYN
-845 NEIKNVLNLTTTD
+845 NKIKDMLNLTTAD
-858 DDIVNYALNV
+858 DDIVDYALNV

-876 SAGIEKKK
+876 DVGIEKRK
-884 ELMYNCPLFKA
+884 ELMLNDQLFKA
-895 LNAQDTIIKDYAQ
+895 LNTQDTMLKEYAQ

-931 SKQVIGMYFKVIDES
+931 SSQVIGMYFKVIDES
-946 MFTDEVVFT
+946 MFIDDIVFT
-955 SDNENLLPTITAL
+955 SDNKNLLSTIIAL
-968 TSQKLTDALFVQKDV
+968 ASNKLTDALFV
-983 RGFEKEY
+983 
-990 FYIFKPNEKRL
+990 
-1001 WYKAIAYLDVNE
+1001 
-1013 FDDAMLRVGR
+1013 
-1023 NRE
+1023 

>member
-36 CRLLEENELL
+36 CHLLEENELL

-51 FFSFDNKPL
+51 FFCFDNKPL

-68 DRKAL
+68 DRMAL

-85 AIIVENNVV
+85 AIILENNVV

-154 AVQKLLKEKGLTQT
+154 AVQKRLKEKGLTQT
-168 TANALLGKI
+168 TANALLGKV

-190 NYQGKELWS
+190 NYQEKELWD

-208 KREEFIAFIRHI
+208 NRDDFVAFIRHI

-225 GFNGDMFRISESDF
+225 GFNGDLFRISESEF
-239 STVGQD
+239 STIDQD
-245 ALDVLIRLLQSEEIS
+245 ALDILIRLLRSEEIS

-281 NMYEKFIGKENQENE
+281 NMYEKFIGKENQEDG

-301 PTFLVDYIVS
+301 PTFLVDYIIS
-311 ETIGKKLNE
+311 ETIGKKLKE
-320 SDNYNCK
+320 SSNYNCK

-346 IEKYIT
+346 IEKYIEV
-352 INEITDTDTD
+352 NEIEDTNTDD
-362 TDEFRQALKSIAQDN
+362 FRQALKSIAQDN

-403 APADIGKFKF
+403 KPADIRKFKF
-413 PNLLGTNFICSDTF
+413 PNLIGTNFVCSDTF

-437 EDKKLNFDYI
+437 EDKKIHFDYI

-452 WKGSGGDEAAQKYI
+452 WKGAGGDRVVRKYI
-466 KERKKKERDKKYC
+466 KERKKKERGKKYC
-479 IQVNNNELAEYFV
+479 IQINNNELAEYFV
-492 FRASDFCQKKTEVAL
+492 FRTSDFCTKNTEVAL
-507 VIHSMSLYNLNS
+507 VIHSTSLYNSNS
-519 KDGYSPFRQYLL
+519 KDRESSFRRYLL
-531 EEFYIKK
+531 EEFHIKK
-538 IFELAAVRKEVF
+538 VFELAVVRKEVF
-550 EKSNGKAV
+550 DKSNDKAI

-569 EGENTNNNVIT
+569 NGDDTNNNIIT

-585 PSRFFSMFKVLS
+585 PSRFFSMFKVFS
-597 VCSNDIQEVQQDRLK
+597 VCSSDIQEVQQDRLK
-612 NYDWLWKVLV
+612 KYDWLWKVLV
-622 YGSYLDFNL
+622 CGSYLDFNL
-631 IKRLKEKTSIK
+631 IKRLREKPSIK
-642 SIIADDDRFI
+642 NIINDRDRFI
-652 SATGVTFSKE
+652 SATGITFSE
-662 KAQYDASE
+662 KKAKYDASR
-670 LRGLDFVDSYGVEN
+670 LKGMDFIDVYAVEN

-694 FLKDRLGRIR
+694 FQKDRLGRIR

-711 CAPMLLCRHGL
+711 YAPMLLCRHGL
-722 DTKKL
+722 DTEKL
-727 FLKSAISYKNAIF
+727 ILRSAISYKNAIF

-749 YKNGDINILKN
+749 YRIEDTNILKN
-760 IACIFASDISSYLSI
+760 IGCIFSSDILSYLSI
-775 QTFSSV
+775 QTFSSI
-781 GIERENAKECEILS
+781 GIERGNAKGGEILS
-795 LPYVELDNDYYE
+795 LPYVELNKDYYE
-807 IMEDLYKLRY
+807 TMEGLYRLRD

-832 IDKKIA
+832 IDKKIVD
-838 NESNAYN
+838 ESNAYN
-845 NEIKNVLNLTTTD
+845 NKIKDMLNLTTAD
-858 DDIVNYALNV
+858 DDIVDYALNV

-876 SAGIEKKK
+876 DVGIEKRK
-884 ELMYNCPLFKA
+884 ELMLNDQLFKA
-895 LNAQDTIIKDYAQ
+895 LNTQDTMLKEYAQ

-931 SKQVIGMYFKVIDES
+931 SSQVIGMYFKVIDES
-946 MFTDEVVFT
+946 MFIDDIVFT
-955 SDNENLLPTITAL
+955 SDNKNLLSTIIAL
-968 TSQKLTDALFVQKDV
+968 ASNKLTDALFVQKDV

-1001 WYKAIAYLDVNE
+1001 WYKAVAYLDVNE
-1013 FDDAMLRVGR
+1013 FDDAMLKTGR
-1023 NRE
+1023 GGQC

>member
-1 MDLQEI
+1 MGLQEI
-7 YDKLSFTDDCLIRL
+7 YDKLSFTDDSLIQL
-21 SDKNWKKKVV
+21 SDKDWKKKVV

-36 CRLLEENELL
+36 CRLLEENEFL

-51 FFSFDNKPL
+51 FFCFDNKPL
-60 ILFFKDPQ
+60 ILFFKDPL
-68 DRKAL
+68 DKKAL

-129 KTWEKYNDDINHK
+129 KTWEKYNDDISYK

-190 NYQGKELWS
+190 NYQEKELWS
-199 NEDLCNCLS
+199 NDDLCNCLS
-208 KREEFIAFIRHI
+208 NRNEFIAFIRHI

-225 GFNGDMFRISESDF
+225 GFNGDMFRISESEFD
-239 STVGQD
+239 TIGQD
-245 ALDVLIRLLQSEEIS
+245 ALNVLIRLLRSDEIS
-260 TGQQSLFDMYD
+260 TGQQSLFNIYD

-281 NMYEKFIGKENQENE
+281 NMYEKFIGKENQETE

-311 ETIGKKLNE
+311 ETIGKKLKE
-320 SDNYNCK
+320 SNDYNCK

-346 IEKYIT
+346 IEKYIA
-352 INEITDTDTD
+352 INEITDTNTD
-362 TDEFRQALKSIAQDN
+362 DFRQTLKSIAQEN

-403 APADIGKFKF
+403 KPADIGSFKF

-427 DLDNKDLKAL
+427 DLENKDLKAL
-437 EDKKLNFDYI
+437 EDRKLHFDYI

-452 WKGSGGDEAAQKYI
+452 WKGSGGDEVARKYI
-466 KERKKKERDKKYC
+466 KERKKEERDKKYC

-492 FRASDFCQKKTEVAL
+492 FRASDFCQKETEVAL

-531 EEFYIKK
+531 EEFHIKK

-550 EKSNGKAV
+550 EKSNDKAV

-569 EGENTNNNVIT
+569 KGENTNNNVIT

-631 IKRLKEKTSIK
+631 IKRLKEKPSIK
-642 SIIADDDRFI
+642 SIIADDNRFI
-652 SATGVTFSKE
+652 SATGITFSKE
-662 KAQYDASE
+662 KAKYDASG
-670 LRGLDFVDSYGVEN
+670 LRGMDFVDAYGVEN

-694 FLKDRLGRIR
+694 FQKDRLGRIR

-727 FLKSAISYKNAIF
+727 IFKSAISYKDVIF

-749 YKNGDINILKN
+749 YREGDTNILKN

-781 GIERENAKECEILS
+781 GIERENAKEFEILS
-795 LPYVELDNDYYE
+795 LPYVALDKDYYE
-807 IMEDLYKLRY
+807 TLEGLYKLRD
-817 QKKESMLLNANELYD
+817 QKEKSMLLNANELYN
-832 IDKKIA
+832 IDKTIED
-838 NESNAYN
+838 ESNTCN
-845 NEIKNVLNLTTTD
+845 SNIKNMLNLTVVD
-858 DDIVNYALNV
+858 DDIVDYALNV

-884 ELMYNCPLFKA
+884 ELMHNCPLFKA
-895 LNAQDTIIKDYAQ
+895 LNAQDTILKDYAQ

-931 SKQVIGMYFKVIDES
+931 SKQVIGMYFKVIDEN
-946 MFTDEVVFT
+946 MFINDIVYT
-955 SDNENLLPTITAL
+955 SDNEDLLPTIIAL

-1001 WYKAIAYLDVNE
+1001 WHKAIAYLDVNE

-1023 NRE
+1023 DGE